1 MAMNNRVLSIEIGNS
16 FTKICEMDYKVKKP
30 KVYKV
35 LTVETP
41 EGIVVDGMLQ
51 PTQEYADRMVNALGT
66 NGIRTKKVIFTIS
79 STRVASRE
87 VQIPNVKASK
97 IEALVKTNANEYFP
111 VDLTQYEIGHYLAG
125 GLTENGKLR
134 VMALAV
140 PKALL
145 DSYYQLAQMCSWEV
159 ECFDYSSNSL
169 YQILR
174 DEKSEKVT
182 MVIKIDENS
191 TIVTVLS
198 AGKVLLQR
206 TVAYGVQDAID
217 TMIASGAY
225 AVNDPMSAVERFQK
239 KTCLN
244 RVLHPGDKVWEENAG
259 RWEDEDAGNVE
270 VTEARQKITASLEPL
285 IVGVSRVIDFY
296 DSRNSENPIEKSYVT
311 GLGGSFSGMSKLFTN
326 CLERK
331 VHTLSEMDDKIG
343 MSKAIRSTR
352 PAAYISCLGAVL
364 APVGLIDK
372 STQKSKGLT
381 VVSGTNYTFVS
392 VAVLVLG
399 VILSIAMAATSV
411 TRYLG
416 NVAQNVYLQNRV
428 QELQPAQAVYNDYL
442 AAEAQYDKYTYL
454 YAYTQTPNENLV
466 EFINELEQILPD
478 SFYTN
483 SFSSDQT
490 GISMSVTVEGK
501 AAAARTILNIRN
513 MQSIDDV
520 EISNITDSKDETGTS
535 IVTFSITGSYKV
547 LGVILSIAMAA
558 TSVTRYLG
566 NVAQNVYLQNRVQE
580 LQPAQAVYNDY
591 LAAEAQYDKY
601 TYLYA
606 YTQTPN
612 ENLVEF
618 INELEQILPDSF
630 YTNSFSSDQTGI
642 SMSVT
647 VEGKAAAART
657 ILNIRNMQSIDDVE
671 ISNITDSKD
680 ETGTSIVTFSIT
692 GSYKELTDETEES
705 GEAQADT
712 QTAQ

>member
-1 MAMNNRVLSIEIGNS
+1 MNNRVLSIEIGNS

-51 PTQEYADRMVNALGT
+51 PTQEYADHLVNALGT
-66 NGIRTKKVIFTIS
+66 NGIRTKKVLFTIS

-97 IEALVKTNANEYFP
+97 IEALVKTNASDYFP

-125 GLTENGKLR
+125 GLAENGKLR

-145 DSYYQLAQMCSWEV
+145 NSYYQLAQMCGWEV

-372 STQKSKGLT
+372 SQQKAKGMT

-416 NVAQNVYLQNRV
+416 NVAQNAVLQARV
-428 QELQPAQAVYNDYL
+428 EELQPARAVYNEYL
-442 AAEAQYDKYTYL
+442 TAAAQYDKYKYL
-454 YAYTQTPNENLV
+454 YEYTENPNENLV
-466 EFINELEQILPD
+466 DFINELEQILPS

-483 SFSSDQT
+483 SFSSDLD

-501 AAAARTILNIRN
+501 EAAARTILNIRN
-513 MQSIDDV
+513 MKSISDV
-520 EISNITDSKDETGTS
+520 QISNITDSKNELGES
-535 IVTFSITGSYKV
+535 AVTFSITG
-547 LGVILSIAMAA
+547 
-558 TSVTRYLG
+558 
-566 NVAQNVYLQNRVQE
+566 
-580 LQPAQAVYNDY
+580 
-591 LAAEAQYDKY
+591 
-601 TYLYA
+601 TYA
-606 YTQTPN
+606 D
-612 ENLVEF
+612 
-618 INELEQILPDSF
+618 IH
-630 YTNSFSSDQTGI
+630 
-642 SMSVT
+642 
-647 VEGKAAAART
+647 A
-657 ILNIRNMQSIDDVE
+657 
-671 ISNITDSKD
+671 
-680 ETGTSIVTFSIT
+680 
-692 GSYKELTDETEES
+692 ETEET
-705 GEAQADT
+705 EAAGDT
-712 QTAQ
+712 AGTTAQ

>member
-16 FTKICEMDYKVKKP
+16 FTKICEIDYKVKKP

-41 EGIVVDGMLQ
+41 EGVVVDGMLQ
-51 PTQEYADRMVNALGT
+51 PTQEYADHLVNALGT

-97 IEALVKTNANEYFP
+97 IEALVKTNANDYFP

-125 GLTENGKLR
+125 GLTEEGKLR

-145 DSYYQLAQMCSWEV
+145 NSYYQLAQMCGWEV

-182 MVIKIDENS
+182 MMIKIDENN

-206 TVAYGVQDAID
+206 TVAYGVQDAIE

-244 RVLHPGDKVWEENAG
+244 RVLHQGDKLWEENAG
-259 RWEDEDAGNVE
+259 RWEDEDAGNAE
-270 VTEARQKITASLEPL
+270 VTAARQKITSSLEPL

-296 DSRNSENPIEKSYVT
+296 DSRNSNTPIERTYVT

-331 VHTLSEMDDKIG
+331 VHTLSDMEDKIG

-372 STQKSKGLT
+372 STQKAKGLT

-399 VILSIAMAATSV
+399 VILSIAMAVTSL
-411 TRYLG
+411 TRYFG
-416 NVAQNVYLQNRV
+416 TVAENVALQARV
-428 QELQPAQAVYNDYL
+428 EELQPAQTVYNEYL
-442 AAEAQYDKYTYL
+442 STAAQYDKYKYL
-454 YAYTQTPNENLV
+454 YEYTENPNENLV

-478 SFYTN
+478 SFYTD

-490 GISMSVTVEGK
+490 GISMTVNVEGK

-513 MQSIDDV
+513 MESIEDV
-520 EISNITDSKDETGTS
+520 QISNITDNQDEMGGSWVMFSMTGT
-535 IVTFSITGSYKV
+535 YRE
-547 LGVILSIAMAA
+547 LS
-558 TSVTRYLG
+558 
-566 NVAQNVYLQNRVQE
+566 
-580 LQPAQAVYNDY
+580 
-591 LAAEAQYDKY
+591 
-601 TYLYA
+601 
-606 YTQTPN
+606 
-612 ENLVEF
+612 
-618 INELEQILPDSF
+618 
-630 YTNSFSSDQTGI
+630 
-642 SMSVT
+642 
-647 VEGKAAAART
+647 
-657 ILNIRNMQSIDDVE
+657 
-671 ISNITDSKD
+671 
-680 ETGTSIVTFSIT
+680 
-692 GSYKELTDETEES
+692 DETEET
-705 GEAQADT
+705 GETVEST
-712 QTAQ
+712 QSVQ

>member
-16 FTKICEMDYKVKKP
+16 FTKICEIDYKVKKP

-41 EGIVVDGMLQ
+41 EGVVVDGMLQ
-51 PTQEYADRMVNALGT
+51 PTQEYADHLVNALGT
-66 NGIRTKKVIFTIS
+66 NGIRTRKVIFTIS

-87 VQIPNVKASK
+87 VQIPNVKANK
-97 IEALVKTNANEYFP
+97 IEALVKTNANDYFP

-125 GLTENGKLR
+125 GLTEEGKLR

-145 DSYYQLAQMCSWEV
+145 NSYYQLAQMCGWEV

-182 MVIKIDENS
+182 MMIKIDENS

-206 TVAYGVQDAID
+206 TVAYGVQDAIE

-244 RVLHPGDKVWEENAG
+244 RVLHQGDKLWEENAG

-270 VTEARQKITASLEPL
+270 VTAARQKITASLEPL

-296 DSRNSENPIEKSYVT
+296 DSRNGDTPIERTYVT

-331 VHTLSEMDDKIG
+331 VHTLSDMDDKIG

-372 STQKSKGLT
+372 SQQKTKGMT

-399 VILSIAMAATSV
+399 VILSIAMAVTSL
-411 TRYLG
+411 TRYFG
-416 NVAQNVYLQNRV
+416 TVAENVALQARV
-428 QELQPAQAVYNDYL
+428 EELQPAQAVYNDYL
-442 AAEAQYDKYTYL
+442 ATAAQYDKYQYL
-454 YAYTQTPNENLV
+454 YEYTENPNENLV
-466 EFINELEQILPD
+466 EFINELEQILPS
-478 SFYTN
+478 SFWTN
-483 SFSSDQT
+483 SFSSDME

-513 MQSIDDV
+513 MESIEDV
-520 EISNITDSKDETGTS
+520 QISNITDAQNELGESA
-535 IVTFSITGSYKV
+535 VTFSITGTYADIHADSEEAENT
-547 LGVILSIAMAA
+547 GDAA
-558 TSVTRYLG
+558 
-566 NVAQNVYLQNRVQE
+566 
-580 LQPAQAVYNDY
+580 
-591 LAAEAQYDKY
+591 
-601 TYLYA
+601 
-606 YTQTPN
+606 
-612 ENLVEF
+612 
-618 INELEQILPDSF
+618 
-630 YTNSFSSDQTGI
+630 
-642 SMSVT
+642 
-647 VEGKAAAART
+647 
-657 ILNIRNMQSIDDVE
+657 
-671 ISNITDSKD
+671 
-680 ETGTSIVTFSIT
+680 GT
-692 GSYKELTDETEES
+692 
-705 GEAQADT
+705 
-712 QTAQ
+712 TAQ

>member
-1 MAMNNRVLSIEIGNS
+1 MNNRVLSIEIGNS
-16 FTKICEMDYKVKKP
+16 FTKICEIDYKVKKP

-41 EGIVVDGMLQ
+41 EGVVVDGMLQ
-51 PTQEYADRMVNALGT
+51 PTQEYADHLVNALGT
-66 NGIRTKKVIFTIS
+66 NGIRTKRVIFTIS

-87 VQIPNVKASK
+87 VQIPNVKANK
-97 IEALVKTNANEYFP
+97 IEALVKTNANDYFP
-111 VDLTQYEIGHYLAG
+111 VDLTQYVIGHYLAG
-125 GLTENGKLR
+125 GLTEEGKLR

-145 DSYYQLAQMCSWEV
+145 NSYYQLAQMCGWEV

-182 MVIKIDENS
+182 MMIKIDENS

-206 TVAYGVQDAID
+206 TVAYGVQDAIE

-244 RVLHPGDKVWEENAG
+244 RVLHPGDKLWEENAG
-259 RWEDEDAGNVE
+259 RWEDEDAGNAE
-270 VTEARQKITASLEPL
+270 VTAARQKITSSLEPL

-296 DSRNSENPIEKSYVT
+296 DSRNSDTPIERTYVT

-331 VHTLSEMDDKIG
+331 VHTLSDMDDKIG

-372 STQKSKGLT
+372 STQKAKGLT

-399 VILSIAMAATSV
+399 VILSIAMAVTSM
-411 TRYLG
+411 TRYFG
-416 NVAQNVYLQNRV
+416 TVAENVALQARV
-428 QELQPAQAVYNDYL
+428 EELQPAQTVYNEYL
-442 AAEAQYDKYTYL
+442 STAAQYDKYEYL
-454 YAYTQTPNENLV
+454 YAYTETPNENLV

-478 SFYTN
+478 SFWTN

-490 GISMSVTVEGK
+490 GISMSVTVGGK

-513 MQSIDDV
+513 MQSIEDV
-520 EISNITDSKDETGTS
+520 QISGITDTKDEAGNST
-535 IVTFSITGSYKV
+535 VTFSITGTYK
-547 LGVILSIAMAA
+547 A
-558 TSVTRYLG
+558 
-566 NVAQNVYLQNRVQE
+566 
-580 LQPAQAVYNDY
+580 
-591 LAAEAQYDKY
+591 
-601 TYLYA
+601 
-606 YTQTPN
+606 
-612 ENLVEF
+612 
-618 INELEQILPDSF
+618 
-630 YTNSFSSDQTGI
+630 
-642 SMSVT
+642 
-647 VEGKAAAART
+647 
-657 ILNIRNMQSIDDVE
+657 
-671 ISNITDSKD
+671 
-680 ETGTSIVTFSIT
+680 
-692 GSYKELTDETEES
+692 LTDESAEQT
-705 GEAQADT
+705 DT
-712 QTAQ
+712 LTVQ

>member
-1 MAMNNRVLSIEIGNS
+1 MNNRVLSIEIGNS
-16 FTKICEMDYKVKKP
+16 FTKICEIDYKVKKP

-41 EGIVVDGMLQ
+41 EGVVVDGMLQ
-51 PTQEYADRMVNALGT
+51 PTQEYADHLVNALGT
-66 NGIRTKKVIFTIS
+66 NGIRTKRVIFTIS

-97 IEALVKTNANEYFP
+97 IEALVKTNANDYFP

-125 GLTENGKLR
+125 GLTEDGKLR

-145 DSYYQLAQMCSWEV
+145 NSYYQLAQMCGWEV

-182 MVIKIDENS
+182 MMIKIDENN

-206 TVAYGVQDAID
+206 TVAYGVQDAIE

-244 RVLHPGDKVWEENAG
+244 RVLHKGDKLWEENAG

-270 VTEARQKITASLEPL
+270 VTEARQKITSTLEPL

-296 DSRNSENPIEKSYVT
+296 DSRNGNTPIERTYVT

-331 VHTLSEMDDKIG
+331 VHTLSDMEDKIG

-372 STQKSKGLT
+372 NQQKAKGMT

-399 VILSIAMAATSV
+399 VILSIAMAVTSL
-411 TRYLG
+411 TRYFG
-416 NVAQNVYLQNRV
+416 TVAENVALQARV
-428 QELQPAQAVYNDYL
+428 EELQPAQAVYNEYL
-442 AAEAQYDKYTYL
+442 SAAAQYDKYKYL
-454 YAYTQTPNENLV
+454 YEYTENPNENLV

-478 SFYTN
+478 SFYTD

-490 GISMSVTVEGK
+490 GISMTVNVEGK

-513 MQSIDDV
+513 MESIEDV
-520 EISNITDSKDETGTS
+520 QISNITDNQDEMGGSWVMFSMTGT
-535 IVTFSITGSYKV
+535 YRE
-547 LGVILSIAMAA
+547 LS
-558 TSVTRYLG
+558 
-566 NVAQNVYLQNRVQE
+566 
-580 LQPAQAVYNDY
+580 
-591 LAAEAQYDKY
+591 
-601 TYLYA
+601 
-606 YTQTPN
+606 
-612 ENLVEF
+612 
-618 INELEQILPDSF
+618 
-630 YTNSFSSDQTGI
+630 
-642 SMSVT
+642 
-647 VEGKAAAART
+647 
-657 ILNIRNMQSIDDVE
+657 
-671 ISNITDSKD
+671 
-680 ETGTSIVTFSIT
+680 
-692 GSYKELTDETEES
+692 DETEET
-705 GEAQADT
+705 GETVEST
-712 QTAQ
+712 QSVQ

>member
-16 FTKICEMDYKVKKP
+16 FTKICEIDYKVKKP

-41 EGIVVDGMLQ
+41 EGVVVDGMLQ
-51 PTQEYADRMVNALGT
+51 PTQEYADHLVNALGT
-66 NGIRTKKVIFTIS
+66 NGIRTKRVIFTIS

-97 IEALVKTNANEYFP
+97 IEALVKTNANDYFP

-125 GLTENGKLR
+125 GLTEEGKLR

-145 DSYYQLAQMCSWEV
+145 DSYYQLAQMCGWEV

-182 MVIKIDENS
+182 MMIKIDENS

-206 TVAYGVQDAID
+206 TVAYGVQDAIE

-244 RVLHPGDKVWEENAG
+244 RVLHQGDKLWEENAG

-270 VTEARQKITASLEPL
+270 VTAARQKITSSLEPL
-285 IVGVSRVIDFY
+285 IFGVSRVIDFY
-296 DSRNSENPIEKSYVT
+296 DSRNSDTPIERTYVT

-372 STQKSKGLT
+372 STQKAKGLT

-392 VAVLVLG
+392 VAILVLG
-399 VILSIAMAATSV
+399 VILSIAMAVTSL
-411 TRYLG
+411 TRYFG
-416 NVAQNVYLQNRV
+416 TVAENVALQARV
-428 QELQPAQAVYNDYL
+428 EELQPAQTVYNEYL
-442 AAEAQYDKYTYL
+442 SAAAQYDKYKYL
-454 YAYTQTPNENLV
+454 YEYTENPNENLV

-478 SFYTN
+478 SFYTD

-490 GISMSVTVEGK
+490 GISMTVNVEGK

-513 MQSIDDV
+513 MESIEDV
-520 EISNITDSKDETGTS
+520 QISNITDNQDEMGGSWVMFSMTGT
-535 IVTFSITGSYKV
+535 Y
-547 LGVILSIAMAA
+547 
-558 TSVTRYLG
+558 R
-566 NVAQNVYLQNRVQE
+566 
-580 LQPAQAVYNDY
+580 
-591 LAAEAQYDKY
+591 
-601 TYLYA
+601 
-606 YTQTPN
+606 
-612 ENLVEF
+612 
-618 INELEQILPDSF
+618 
-630 YTNSFSSDQTGI
+630 
-642 SMSVT
+642 
-647 VEGKAAAART
+647 
-657 ILNIRNMQSIDDVE
+657 
-671 ISNITDSKD
+671 
-680 ETGTSIVTFSIT
+680 
-692 GSYKELTDETEES
+692 ELTDETEET
-705 GEAQADT
+705 GETVEST
-712 QTAQ
+712 QSVQ

>member
-1 MAMNNRVLSIEIGNS
+1 MNNRVLSIEISNS
-16 FTKICEMDYKVKKP
+16 FTKICEIDYKVKKP

-41 EGIVVDGMLQ
+41 EGVVVDGMLQ
-51 PTQEYADRMVNALGT
+51 PTQEYADHLVNALGT
-66 NGIRTKKVIFTIS
+66 NGIHTKRVIFTIS

-87 VQIPNVKASK
+87 VQIPNVKANK
-97 IEALVKTNANEYFP
+97 IEALVKTNANDYFP

-125 GLTENGKLR
+125 GLTEEGKLR

-145 DSYYQLAQMCSWEV
+145 NSYYQLAQMCGWEV

-182 MVIKIDENS
+182 MMIKIDENS

-206 TVAYGVQDAID
+206 TVAYGVQDAIE
-217 TMIASGAY
+217 TMIASGVY

-244 RVLHPGDKVWEENAG
+244 RVLHQGDKLWEENAG

-270 VTEARQKITASLEPL
+270 VTAARQKITSTLEPL
-285 IVGVSRVIDFY
+285 IVGVNRVIDFY
-296 DSRNSENPIEKSYVT
+296 DSRNSDTPIERTYVT

-331 VHTLSEMDDKIG
+331 VHTLSDMEDKIG

-372 STQKSKGLT
+372 SQQKAKGMT

-399 VILSIAMAATSV
+399 VILSIAMAVTSL
-411 TRYLG
+411 TRYFG
-416 NVAQNVYLQNRV
+416 TVAENVALQARV
-428 QELQPAQAVYNDYL
+428 EELQPAQTVYNEYL
-442 AAEAQYDKYTYL
+442 STAAQYDKYEYL
-454 YAYTQTPNENLV
+454 YAYTETPNENLV

-478 SFYTN
+478 SFWTN

-490 GISMSVTVEGK
+490 GISMSVTVGGK

-513 MQSIDDV
+513 MQSIEDV
-520 EISNITDSKDETGTS
+520 QISNITDTQNELGESA
-535 IVTFSITGSYKV
+535 VTFSITG
-547 LGVILSIAMAA
+547 
-558 TSVTRYLG
+558 
-566 NVAQNVYLQNRVQE
+566 
-580 LQPAQAVYNDY
+580 
-591 LAAEAQYDKY
+591 
-601 TYLYA
+601 TYA
-606 YTQTPN
+606 DIHADTEET
-612 ENLVEF
+612 E
-618 INELEQILPDSF
+618 S
-630 YTNSFSSDQTGI
+630 TGD
-642 SMSVT
+642 T
-647 VEGKAAAART
+647 
-657 ILNIRNMQSIDDVE
+657 
-671 ISNITDSKD
+671 
-680 ETGTSIVTFSIT
+680 TGT
-692 GSYKELTDETEES
+692 
-705 GEAQADT
+705 
-712 QTAQ
+712 TAQ

>member
-1 MAMNNRVLSIEIGNS
+1 MNNRVLSIEISNS
-16 FTKICEMDYKVKKP
+16 FTKICEIDYKVKKP

-41 EGIVVDGMLQ
+41 EGVVVDGMLQ
-51 PTQEYADRMVNALGT
+51 PTQEYADHLVNALGT
-66 NGIRTKKVIFTIS
+66 NGIHTKRVIFTIS

-87 VQIPNVKASK
+87 VQIPNVKANK
-97 IEALVKTNANEYFP
+97 IEALVKTNANDYFP

-125 GLTENGKLR
+125 GLTEEGKLR

-145 DSYYQLAQMCSWEV
+145 DSYYQLAQMCGWEV

-174 DEKSEKVT
+174 DEKTETVT
-182 MVIKIDENS
+182 MMIKIDENN

-206 TVAYGVQDAID
+206 TVAYGVQDAIE

-244 RVLHPGDKVWEENAG
+244 RVLHQGDKLWEENAG

-270 VTEARQKITASLEPL
+270 VTAARQKITSTLEPL
-285 IVGVSRVIDFY
+285 IVGVNRVIDFY
-296 DSRNSENPIEKSYVT
+296 DSRNSNTPIERTYVT

-331 VHTLSEMDDKIG
+331 VHTLSDMEDKIG

-372 STQKSKGLT
+372 SQQKAKGMT

-399 VILSIAMAATSV
+399 VILSIAMAVTSM
-411 TRYLG
+411 TRYFG
-416 NVAQNVYLQNRV
+416 TVAENVALQARV
-428 QELQPAQAVYNDYL
+428 EELQPAQTVYNEYL
-442 AAEAQYDKYTYL
+442 SAAAQYDKYKYL
-454 YAYTQTPNENLV
+454 YEYTENPNENLV

-478 SFYTN
+478 SFYTD

-490 GISMSVTVEGK
+490 GISMTVNVEGK

-513 MQSIDDV
+513 MESIEDV
-520 EISNITDSKDETGTS
+520 QISNITDNQDEMGGSWVMFSMTGT
-535 IVTFSITGSYKV
+535 YRE
-547 LGVILSIAMAA
+547 LS
-558 TSVTRYLG
+558 
-566 NVAQNVYLQNRVQE
+566 
-580 LQPAQAVYNDY
+580 
-591 LAAEAQYDKY
+591 
-601 TYLYA
+601 
-606 YTQTPN
+606 
-612 ENLVEF
+612 
-618 INELEQILPDSF
+618 
-630 YTNSFSSDQTGI
+630 
-642 SMSVT
+642 
-647 VEGKAAAART
+647 
-657 ILNIRNMQSIDDVE
+657 
-671 ISNITDSKD
+671 
-680 ETGTSIVTFSIT
+680 
-692 GSYKELTDETEES
+692 DETEET
-705 GEAQADT
+705 GETVEST
-712 QTAQ
+712 QSVQ

>member
-1 MAMNNRVLSIEIGNS
+1 MNNRVLSIEIGNS
-16 FTKICEMDYKVKKP
+16 FTKICEIDYKVKKP

-41 EGIVVDGMLQ
+41 EGVVVDGMLQ
-51 PTQEYADRMVNALGT
+51 PTQEYADHLVNALGT
-66 NGIRTKKVIFTIS
+66 NGIRTKRVIFTIS

-97 IEALVKTNANEYFP
+97 IEALVKTNANDYFP

-125 GLTENGKLR
+125 GLTEEGKLR

-145 DSYYQLAQMCSWEV
+145 DSYYQLAQMCGWEV

-174 DEKSEKVT
+174 DEKTETVT
-182 MVIKIDENS
+182 MMIKIDENS

-206 TVAYGVQDAID
+206 TVAYGVQDAVE

-244 RVLHPGDKVWEENAG
+244 RVLHQGDKLWEENAG

-270 VTEARQKITASLEPL
+270 VTAARQKITSSLEPL

-296 DSRNSENPIEKSYVT
+296 DSRNGDTPIERTYVT

-372 STQKSKGLT
+372 STQKAKGLT

-399 VILSIAMAATSV
+399 VILSIAMAVTSL
-411 TRYLG
+411 TRYFG
-416 NVAQNVYLQNRV
+416 TVAENVALQARV
-428 QELQPAQAVYNDYL
+428 EELQPAQAVYNEYL
-442 AAEAQYDKYTYL
+442 STAAQYDKYKYL
-454 YAYTQTPNENLV
+454 YEYTENPNENLV

-478 SFYTN
+478 SFYTD

-490 GISMSVTVEGK
+490 GISMTVNVEGK

-513 MQSIDDV
+513 MESIEDV
-520 EISNITDSKDETGTS
+520 QISNITDNQDEMGGSWVMFSMTGT
-535 IVTFSITGSYKV
+535 YRE
-547 LGVILSIAMAA
+547 LS
-558 TSVTRYLG
+558 
-566 NVAQNVYLQNRVQE
+566 
-580 LQPAQAVYNDY
+580 
-591 LAAEAQYDKY
+591 
-601 TYLYA
+601 
-606 YTQTPN
+606 
-612 ENLVEF
+612 
-618 INELEQILPDSF
+618 
-630 YTNSFSSDQTGI
+630 
-642 SMSVT
+642 
-647 VEGKAAAART
+647 
-657 ILNIRNMQSIDDVE
+657 
-671 ISNITDSKD
+671 
-680 ETGTSIVTFSIT
+680 
-692 GSYKELTDETEES
+692 DETEET
-705 GEAQADT
+705 GETVEST
-712 QTAQ
+712 QSVQ

>member
-1 MAMNNRVLSIEIGNS
+1 MNNRVLSIEIGNS
-16 FTKICEMDYKVKKP
+16 FTKICEIDYKVKKP

-41 EGIVVDGMLQ
+41 EGVVVDGMLQ
-51 PTQEYADRMVNALGT
+51 PTQEYADHLVNALGT
-66 NGIRTKKVIFTIS
+66 NGIRTKRVIFTIS

-87 VQIPNVKASK
+87 VQIPNVKANK
-97 IEALVKTNANEYFP
+97 IEALVKTNANDYFP

-125 GLTENGKLR
+125 GLTEEGKLR

-145 DSYYQLAQMCSWEV
+145 NSYYQLAQMCGWEV

-182 MVIKIDENS
+182 MMIKIDENS

-206 TVAYGVQDAID
+206 TVAYGVQDAIE

-244 RVLHPGDKVWEENAG
+244 RVLHQGDKLWEENAG

-270 VTEARQKITASLEPL
+270 VTAARQKITASLEPL

-296 DSRNSENPIEKSYVT
+296 DSRNGNTPIERTYVT

-331 VHTLSEMDDKIG
+331 VHTLSDMDDKIG

-372 STQKSKGLT
+372 SQQKAKGMT

-399 VILSIAMAATSV
+399 VILSIAMAVTSL
-411 TRYLG
+411 TRYFG
-416 NVAQNVYLQNRV
+416 TVAENVALQARV
-428 QELQPAQAVYNDYL
+428 EELQPAQTVYNEYL
-442 AAEAQYDKYTYL
+442 STAAQYDKYKYL
-454 YAYTQTPNENLV
+454 YEYTENPNENLV
-466 EFINELEQILPD
+466 EFINELEQILPS
-478 SFYTN
+478 SFWTN
-483 SFSSDQT
+483 SFSSDME

-513 MQSIDDV
+513 MESIEDV
-520 EISNITDSKDETGTS
+520 QISNITDTQNELGESA
-535 IVTFSITGSYKV
+535 VTFSITG
-547 LGVILSIAMAA
+547 
-558 TSVTRYLG
+558 
-566 NVAQNVYLQNRVQE
+566 
-580 LQPAQAVYNDY
+580 
-591 LAAEAQYDKY
+591 
-601 TYLYA
+601 TYA
-606 YTQTPN
+606 DIHADTEET
-612 ENLVEF
+612 E
-618 INELEQILPDSF
+618 S
-630 YTNSFSSDQTGI
+630 TGD
-642 SMSVT
+642 T
-647 VEGKAAAART
+647 
-657 ILNIRNMQSIDDVE
+657 
-671 ISNITDSKD
+671 
-680 ETGTSIVTFSIT
+680 TGT
-692 GSYKELTDETEES
+692 
-705 GEAQADT
+705 
-712 QTAQ
+712 TAQ

>member
-1 MAMNNRVLSIEIGNS
+1 MNNRVLSIEIGNS
-16 FTKICEMDYKVKKP
+16 FTKICEIDYKVKKP

-41 EGIVVDGMLQ
+41 EGVVVDGMLQ
-51 PTQEYADRMVNALGT
+51 PTQEYADHLVSALGT
-66 NGIRTKKVIFTIS
+66 NGIRTKRVIFTIS

-87 VQIPNVKASK
+87 VQIPNVKANK
-97 IEALVKTNANEYFP
+97 IEALVKTNANDYFP

-125 GLTENGKLR
+125 GLTEEGKLR

-145 DSYYQLAQMCSWEV
+145 DSYYQLAQMCGWEV

-182 MVIKIDENS
+182 MMIKIDENS

-206 TVAYGVQDAID
+206 TVAYGVQDAIE

-244 RVLHPGDKVWEENAG
+244 RVLHQGDKLWEENAG

-270 VTEARQKITASLEPL
+270 VTAARQKITSTLEPL
-285 IVGVSRVIDFY
+285 IVGVNRVIDFY
-296 DSRNSENPIEKSYVT
+296 DSRNSDTPIERTYVT

-331 VHTLSEMDDKIG
+331 VHTLSDMDDKIG

-372 STQKSKGLT
+372 SQQKAKGMT

-399 VILSIAMAATSV
+399 VILSIAMAVTSL
-411 TRYLG
+411 TRYFG
-416 NVAQNVYLQNRV
+416 TVAENVALQARV
-428 QELQPAQAVYNDYL
+428 EELQPAQAVYNDYL
-442 AAEAQYDKYTYL
+442 ATAAQYDKYQYL
-454 YAYTQTPNENLV
+454 YEYTENPNENLV
-466 EFINELEQILPD
+466 EFINELEQILPS
-478 SFYTN
+478 SFWTN
-483 SFSSDQT
+483 SFSSDME

-513 MQSIDDV
+513 MESIEDV
-520 EISNITDSKDETGTS
+520 QISNITDAQNELGESA
-535 IVTFSITGSYKV
+535 VTFSITGTYADIHADSEEAENT
-547 LGVILSIAMAA
+547 GDAA
-558 TSVTRYLG
+558 
-566 NVAQNVYLQNRVQE
+566 
-580 LQPAQAVYNDY
+580 
-591 LAAEAQYDKY
+591 
-601 TYLYA
+601 
-606 YTQTPN
+606 
-612 ENLVEF
+612 
-618 INELEQILPDSF
+618 
-630 YTNSFSSDQTGI
+630 
-642 SMSVT
+642 
-647 VEGKAAAART
+647 
-657 ILNIRNMQSIDDVE
+657 
-671 ISNITDSKD
+671 
-680 ETGTSIVTFSIT
+680 GT
-692 GSYKELTDETEES
+692 
-705 GEAQADT
+705 
-712 QTAQ
+712 TAQ

>member
-16 FTKICEMDYKVKKP
+16 FTKICEIDYKVKKP

-41 EGIVVDGMLQ
+41 EGVVVDGMLQ
-51 PTQEYADRMVNALGT
+51 PTQEYADHLVNALGT
-66 NGIRTKKVIFTIS
+66 NGIRTKRVIFTIS

-97 IEALVKTNANEYFP
+97 IEALVKTNANDYFP

-125 GLTENGKLR
+125 GLTEEGKLR

-145 DSYYQLAQMCSWEV
+145 DSYYQLAQMCGWEV

-182 MVIKIDENS
+182 MMIKIDENS

-206 TVAYGVQDAID
+206 TVAYGVQDAIE

-244 RVLHPGDKVWEENAG
+244 RVLHQGDKLWEENAG

-270 VTEARQKITASLEPL
+270 VTAARQKITSSLEPL

-296 DSRNSENPIEKSYVT
+296 DSRNSDTPIERTYVT

-331 VHTLSEMDDKIG
+331 VHTLSDMEDKIG

-372 STQKSKGLT
+372 SQQKAKGMT

-399 VILSIAMAATSV
+399 VILSIAMAVTSL
-411 TRYLG
+411 TRYFG
-416 NVAQNVYLQNRV
+416 TVAENVALQARV
-428 QELQPAQAVYNDYL
+428 EELQPAQTVYNEYL
-442 AAEAQYDKYTYL
+442 STAAQYDKYKYL
-454 YAYTQTPNENLV
+454 YEYTENPNENLV

-478 SFYTN
+478 SFYTD

-490 GISMSVTVEGK
+490 GISMTVNVEGK

-513 MQSIDDV
+513 MESIEDV
-520 EISNITDSKDETGTS
+520 QISNITDNQDEMGGSWVMFSMTGT
-535 IVTFSITGSYKV
+535 YRE
-547 LGVILSIAMAA
+547 LS
-558 TSVTRYLG
+558 
-566 NVAQNVYLQNRVQE
+566 
-580 LQPAQAVYNDY
+580 
-591 LAAEAQYDKY
+591 
-601 TYLYA
+601 
-606 YTQTPN
+606 
-612 ENLVEF
+612 
-618 INELEQILPDSF
+618 
-630 YTNSFSSDQTGI
+630 
-642 SMSVT
+642 
-647 VEGKAAAART
+647 
-657 ILNIRNMQSIDDVE
+657 
-671 ISNITDSKD
+671 
-680 ETGTSIVTFSIT
+680 
-692 GSYKELTDETEES
+692 DETEET
-705 GEAQADT
+705 GETVEST
-712 QTAQ
+712 QSVQ

>member
-1 MAMNNRVLSIEIGNS
+1 MNNRVLSIEIGNS
-16 FTKICEMDYKVKKP
+16 FTKICEIDYKVKKP

-41 EGIVVDGMLQ
+41 EGVVVDGMLQ
-51 PTQEYADRMVNALGT
+51 PTQEYADHLVNALGT
-66 NGIRTKKVIFTIS
+66 NGIRTRKVIFTIS

-87 VQIPNVKASK
+87 VQIPNVKANK
-97 IEALVKTNANEYFP
+97 IEALVKTNANDYFP
-111 VDLTQYEIGHYLAG
+111 VDLTKYEIGHYLAG
-125 GLTENGKLR
+125 GLTEDGKLR

-145 DSYYQLAQMCSWEV
+145 NSYYQLAQMCGWEV

-174 DEKSEKVT
+174 DEKTETVT
-182 MVIKIDENS
+182 MMIKIDENS

-206 TVAYGVQDAID
+206 TVAYGVQDAIE

-244 RVLHPGDKVWEENAG
+244 RVLHQGDKLWEENAG

-270 VTEARQKITASLEPL
+270 VTAARQKITSSLETL

-296 DSRNSENPIEKSYVT
+296 DSRNGDNPIQKTFVT

-331 VHTLSEMDDKIG
+331 VHTLSDMEDKIG

-372 STQKSKGLT
+372 SQQKTKGMT

-399 VILSIAMAATSV
+399 VILSIAMAVTSL
-411 TRYLG
+411 TRYFG
-416 NVAQNVYLQNRV
+416 TVAENVALQARV
-428 QELQPAQAVYNDYL
+428 EELQPAQAVYNDYL
-442 AAEAQYDKYTYL
+442 ATAAQYDKYQYL
-454 YAYTQTPNENLV
+454 YEYTENPNENLV
-466 EFINELEQILPD
+466 EFINELEQILPS
-478 SFYTN
+478 SFWTN
-483 SFSSDQT
+483 SFSSDME

-513 MQSIDDV
+513 MESIEDV
-520 EISNITDSKDETGTS
+520 QISNITDAQNELGESA
-535 IVTFSITGSYKV
+535 VTFSITGTYADIHADSEEAENT
-547 LGVILSIAMAA
+547 GDAA
-558 TSVTRYLG
+558 
-566 NVAQNVYLQNRVQE
+566 
-580 LQPAQAVYNDY
+580 
-591 LAAEAQYDKY
+591 
-601 TYLYA
+601 
-606 YTQTPN
+606 
-612 ENLVEF
+612 
-618 INELEQILPDSF
+618 
-630 YTNSFSSDQTGI
+630 
-642 SMSVT
+642 
-647 VEGKAAAART
+647 
-657 ILNIRNMQSIDDVE
+657 
-671 ISNITDSKD
+671 
-680 ETGTSIVTFSIT
+680 GT
-692 GSYKELTDETEES
+692 
-705 GEAQADT
+705 
-712 QTAQ
+712 TAQ

>member
-1 MAMNNRVLSIEIGNS
+1 MNNRVLSIEIGNS
-16 FTKICEMDYKVKKP
+16 FTKICEIDYKVKKP

-35 LTVETP
+35 LTVETQ

-51 PTQEYADRMVNALGT
+51 PTQEYADHLVNALGT
-66 NGIRTKKVIFTIS
+66 NGIHTKRVIFTIS

-97 IEALVKTNANEYFP
+97 IEALVKTNANDYFP

-125 GLTENGKLR
+125 GLTEEGKLR

-145 DSYYQLAQMCSWEV
+145 NSYYQLAQMCGWEV

-182 MVIKIDENS
+182 MMIKIDENS

-206 TVAYGVQDAID
+206 TVAYGVQDAIE

-225 AVNDPMSAVERFQK
+225 AVSDPMSAVERFQK

-244 RVLHPGDKVWEENAG
+244 RVLHPGDKLWEENAG

-270 VTEARQKITASLEPL
+270 VTAARQKITSTLEPL
-285 IVGVSRVIDFY
+285 IVGVNRVIDFY
-296 DSRNSENPIEKSYVT
+296 DSRNGDTPIERTYVT

-331 VHTLSEMDDKIG
+331 VHTLSDMEDKIG

-372 STQKSKGLT
+372 NQQKAKGMT

-399 VILSIAMAATSV
+399 VILSIAMAVTSL
-411 TRYLG
+411 TRYFG
-416 NVAQNVYLQNRV
+416 TVAENVALQARV
-428 QELQPAQAVYNDYL
+428 EELQPAQAVYNEYL
-442 AAEAQYDKYTYL
+442 SAAAQYDKYKYL
-454 YAYTQTPNENLV
+454 YEYTENPNENLV
-466 EFINELEQILPD
+466 EFINELEQILPS
-478 SFYTN
+478 SFWTN

-501 AAAARTILNIRN
+501 AAAAKTILNIRN
-513 MQSIDDV
+513 MESIEDV
-520 EISNITDSKDETGTS
+520 QISGITDSKDEAGKST
-535 IVTFSITGSYKV
+535 VTFSITGTYK
-547 LGVILSIAMAA
+547 A
-558 TSVTRYLG
+558 
-566 NVAQNVYLQNRVQE
+566 
-580 LQPAQAVYNDY
+580 
-591 LAAEAQYDKY
+591 
-601 TYLYA
+601 
-606 YTQTPN
+606 
-612 ENLVEF
+612 
-618 INELEQILPDSF
+618 
-630 YTNSFSSDQTGI
+630 
-642 SMSVT
+642 
-647 VEGKAAAART
+647 
-657 ILNIRNMQSIDDVE
+657 
-671 ISNITDSKD
+671 
-680 ETGTSIVTFSIT
+680 
-692 GSYKELTDETEES
+692 LTDESAEQT
-705 GEAQADT
+705 DT
-712 QTAQ
+712 LTVQ

>member
-1 MAMNNRVLSIEIGNS
+1 MNNRVLSIEIGNS
-16 FTKICEMDYKVKKP
+16 FTKICEIDYKVKKP

-41 EGIVVDGMLQ
+41 EGVVVDGMLQ
-51 PTQEYADRMVNALGT
+51 PTQEYADHLVNALGT
-66 NGIRTKKVIFTIS
+66 NGIRTKRVIFTIS

-97 IEALVKTNANEYFP
+97 IEALVKTNANDYFP

-125 GLTENGKLR
+125 GLTEEGKLR

-145 DSYYQLAQMCSWEV
+145 DSYYQLAQMCGWEV

-182 MVIKIDENS
+182 MMIKIDENS

-206 TVAYGVQDAID
+206 TVAYGVQDAIE

-244 RVLHPGDKVWEENAG
+244 RVLHQGDKLWEENAG

-270 VTEARQKITASLEPL
+270 VTAARQKITASLEPL

-296 DSRNSENPIEKSYVT
+296 DSRNGDTPIERTYVT

-331 VHTLSEMDDKIG
+331 VHTLSDMDDKIG

-372 STQKSKGLT
+372 SQQKAKGMT

-399 VILSIAMAATSV
+399 VILSIAMAVTSL
-411 TRYLG
+411 TRYFG
-416 NVAQNVYLQNRV
+416 TVAENVALQARV
-428 QELQPAQAVYNDYL
+428 EELQPAQTVYNEYL
-442 AAEAQYDKYTYL
+442 STAAQYDKYKYL
-454 YAYTQTPNENLV
+454 YEYTENPNENLV
-466 EFINELEQILPD
+466 EFINELEQILPS
-478 SFYTN
+478 SFWTN
-483 SFSSDQT
+483 SFSSDME

-513 MQSIDDV
+513 MESIEDV
-520 EISNITDSKDETGTS
+520 QISNITDTQNELGESA
-535 IVTFSITGSYKV
+535 VTFSITG
-547 LGVILSIAMAA
+547 
-558 TSVTRYLG
+558 
-566 NVAQNVYLQNRVQE
+566 
-580 LQPAQAVYNDY
+580 
-591 LAAEAQYDKY
+591 
-601 TYLYA
+601 TYA
-606 YTQTPN
+606 DIHADTEET
-612 ENLVEF
+612 E
-618 INELEQILPDSF
+618 S
-630 YTNSFSSDQTGI
+630 TGD
-642 SMSVT
+642 T
-647 VEGKAAAART
+647 
-657 ILNIRNMQSIDDVE
+657 
-671 ISNITDSKD
+671 
-680 ETGTSIVTFSIT
+680 TGT
-692 GSYKELTDETEES
+692 
-705 GEAQADT
+705 
-712 QTAQ
+712 TAQ

>member
-1 MAMNNRVLSIEIGNS
+1 MNNRVLSIEIGNS
-16 FTKICEMDYKVKKP
+16 FTKICEIDYKVKKP

-41 EGIVVDGMLQ
+41 EGVVVDGMLQ
-51 PTQEYADRMVNALGT
+51 PTQEYADHLVNALGT
-66 NGIRTKKVIFTIS
+66 NGIHTKRVIFTIS

-87 VQIPNVKASK
+87 VQIPNVKANK
-97 IEALVKTNANEYFP
+97 IEALVKTNANDYFP

-125 GLTENGKLR
+125 GLTEEGKLR

-145 DSYYQLAQMCSWEV
+145 DSYYQLAQMCGWEV

-182 MVIKIDENS
+182 MMIKIDENS

-206 TVAYGVQDAID
+206 TVAYGVQDAIE

-244 RVLHPGDKVWEENAG
+244 RVLHQGDKLWEENAG

-270 VTEARQKITASLEPL
+270 VTAARQKITSTLEPL
-285 IVGVSRVIDFY
+285 IVGVNRVIDFY
-296 DSRNSENPIEKSYVT
+296 DSRNSDTPIERTYVT

-331 VHTLSEMDDKIG
+331 VHTLSDMEDKIG

-372 STQKSKGLT
+372 SQQKAKGMT

-399 VILSIAMAATSV
+399 VILSIAMAVTSL
-411 TRYLG
+411 TRYFG
-416 NVAQNVYLQNRV
+416 TVAENVALQARV
-428 QELQPAQAVYNDYL
+428 EELQPAQAVYNDYL
-442 AAEAQYDKYTYL
+442 ATAAQYDKYQYL
-454 YAYTQTPNENLV
+454 YEYTENPNENLV
-466 EFINELEQILPD
+466 EFINELEQILPS
-478 SFYTN
+478 SFWTN
-483 SFSSDQT
+483 SFSSDQE
-490 GISMSVTVEGK
+490 GISMSVTVTGK
-501 AAAARTILNIRN
+501 EAAARTILNIRN
-513 MQSIDDV
+513 MQSIEDV
-520 EISNITDSKDETGTS
+520 QISNITDTQNELGESA
-535 IVTFSITGSYKV
+535 VTFSITGTYADIHADSEEAENT
-547 LGVILSIAMAA
+547 GDAA
-558 TSVTRYLG
+558 
-566 NVAQNVYLQNRVQE
+566 
-580 LQPAQAVYNDY
+580 
-591 LAAEAQYDKY
+591 
-601 TYLYA
+601 
-606 YTQTPN
+606 
-612 ENLVEF
+612 
-618 INELEQILPDSF
+618 
-630 YTNSFSSDQTGI
+630 
-642 SMSVT
+642 
-647 VEGKAAAART
+647 
-657 ILNIRNMQSIDDVE
+657 
-671 ISNITDSKD
+671 
-680 ETGTSIVTFSIT
+680 GT
-692 GSYKELTDETEES
+692 
-705 GEAQADT
+705 
-712 QTAQ
+712 TAQ

>member
-1 MAMNNRVLSIEIGNS
+1 MNNRVLSIEIGNS
-16 FTKICEMDYKVKKP
+16 FTKICEIDYKVKKP

-41 EGIVVDGMLQ
+41 EGVVVDGMLQ
-51 PTQEYADRMVNALGT
+51 PTQEYADHLVNALGT
-66 NGIRTKKVIFTIS
+66 NGIHTRRVIFTIS

-87 VQIPNVKASK
+87 VQIPNVKANK
-97 IEALVKTNANEYFP
+97 IEALVKTNANDYFP

-125 GLTENGKLR
+125 GLTEEGKLR

-145 DSYYQLAQMCSWEV
+145 DSYYQLAQMCGWEV

-182 MVIKIDENS
+182 MMIKIDENN

-206 TVAYGVQDAID
+206 TVAYGVQDAIE

-244 RVLHPGDKVWEENAG
+244 RVLHQGDKLWEENAG

-270 VTEARQKITASLEPL
+270 VTAARQKITSSLEPL

-296 DSRNSENPIEKSYVT
+296 DSRNSDTPIERTYVT

-372 STQKSKGLT
+372 STQKAKGLT

-399 VILSIAMAATSV
+399 VILSIAMAVTSL
-411 TRYLG
+411 TRYFG
-416 NVAQNVYLQNRV
+416 TVAENVALQARV
-428 QELQPAQAVYNDYL
+428 EELQPAQTVYNEYL
-442 AAEAQYDKYTYL
+442 SAAAQYDKYKYL
-454 YAYTQTPNENLV
+454 YEYTENPNENLV
-466 EFINELEQILPD
+466 EFINELEQILPS
-478 SFYTN
+478 SFWTN
-483 SFSSDQT
+483 SFSSDME

-513 MQSIDDV
+513 MESIEDV
-520 EISNITDSKDETGTS
+520 QISNITDTQNELGESA
-535 IVTFSITGSYKV
+535 VTFSITG
-547 LGVILSIAMAA
+547 
-558 TSVTRYLG
+558 
-566 NVAQNVYLQNRVQE
+566 
-580 LQPAQAVYNDY
+580 
-591 LAAEAQYDKY
+591 
-601 TYLYA
+601 TYA
-606 YTQTPN
+606 DIHADTEET
-612 ENLVEF
+612 E
-618 INELEQILPDSF
+618 S
-630 YTNSFSSDQTGI
+630 TGD
-642 SMSVT
+642 T
-647 VEGKAAAART
+647 
-657 ILNIRNMQSIDDVE
+657 
-671 ISNITDSKD
+671 
-680 ETGTSIVTFSIT
+680 TGT
-692 GSYKELTDETEES
+692 
-705 GEAQADT
+705 
-712 QTAQ
+712 TAQ

>member
-1 MAMNNRVLSIEIGNS
+1 MNNRVLSIEIGNS
-16 FTKICEMDYKVKKP
+16 FTKICEIDYKVKKP

-41 EGIVVDGMLQ
+41 EGVVVDGMLQ
-51 PTQEYADRMVNALGT
+51 PTQEYADHLVNALGT
-66 NGIRTKKVIFTIS
+66 NGIRTKRVIFTIS

-87 VQIPNVKASK
+87 VQIPNVKANK
-97 IEALVKTNANEYFP
+97 IEALVKTNANDYFP

-125 GLTENGKLR
+125 GLTEEGKLR

-145 DSYYQLAQMCSWEV
+145 DSYYQLAQMCGWEV

-174 DEKSEKVT
+174 DEKTETVT
-182 MVIKIDENS
+182 MMIKIDENS

-206 TVAYGVQDAID
+206 TVAYGVQDAIE

-244 RVLHPGDKVWEENAG
+244 RVLHQGDKVWEENAG

-270 VTEARQKITASLEPL
+270 VTAARQKITASLEPL

-296 DSRNSENPIEKSYVT
+296 DSRNGDTPIERTYVT

-331 VHTLSEMDDKIG
+331 VHTLSDMEDKIG

-372 STQKSKGLT
+372 SQQKTKGMT

-399 VILSIAMAATSV
+399 VILSIAMAVTSL
-411 TRYLG
+411 TRYFG
-416 NVAQNVYLQNRV
+416 TVAENVALQARV
-428 QELQPAQAVYNDYL
+428 EELQPAQTVYNEYL
-442 AAEAQYDKYTYL
+442 STAAQYDKYKYL
-454 YAYTQTPNENLV
+454 YEYTENPNENLV

-478 SFYTN
+478 SFYTD

-490 GISMSVTVEGK
+490 GISMTVNVEGK

-513 MQSIDDV
+513 MESIEDV
-520 EISNITDSKDETGTS
+520 QISNITDNQDEMGGSWVMFSMTGT
-535 IVTFSITGSYKV
+535 YRE
-547 LGVILSIAMAA
+547 LS
-558 TSVTRYLG
+558 
-566 NVAQNVYLQNRVQE
+566 
-580 LQPAQAVYNDY
+580 
-591 LAAEAQYDKY
+591 
-601 TYLYA
+601 
-606 YTQTPN
+606 
-612 ENLVEF
+612 
-618 INELEQILPDSF
+618 
-630 YTNSFSSDQTGI
+630 
-642 SMSVT
+642 
-647 VEGKAAAART
+647 
-657 ILNIRNMQSIDDVE
+657 
-671 ISNITDSKD
+671 
-680 ETGTSIVTFSIT
+680 
-692 GSYKELTDETEES
+692 DETEET
-705 GEAQADT
+705 GETVEST
-712 QTAQ
+712 QSVQ

>member
-1 MAMNNRVLSIEIGNS
+1 MNNRVLSIEIGNS
-16 FTKICEMDYKVKKP
+16 FTKICEIDYKVKKP

-41 EGIVVDGMLQ
+41 EGVVVDGMLQ
-51 PTQEYADRMVNALGT
+51 PTQEYADHLVNALGT
-66 NGIRTKKVIFTIS
+66 NGIRTKRVLFTIS

-87 VQIPNVKASK
+87 VQIPNVKANK
-97 IEALVKTNANEYFP
+97 IEALVKTNANDYFP

-125 GLTENGKLR
+125 GLTEEGKLR

-145 DSYYQLAQMCSWEV
+145 DSYYQLAQMCGWEV

-182 MVIKIDENS
+182 MMIKIDENS

-198 AGKVLLQR
+198 TGKVLLQR
-206 TVAYGVQDAID
+206 TVAYGVQDAIE
-217 TMIASGAY
+217 TMIASGVY

-244 RVLHPGDKVWEENAG
+244 RVLHQGDKLWEENAG

-270 VTEARQKITASLEPL
+270 VTAARQKITASLEPL

-296 DSRNSENPIEKSYVT
+296 DSRNSDTPIERTYVT

-372 STQKSKGLT
+372 STQKAKGLT

-392 VAVLVLG
+392 VAILVLG
-399 VILSIAMAATSV
+399 VILSIAMAVTSL
-411 TRYLG
+411 TRYFG
-416 NVAQNVYLQNRV
+416 TVAENVALQARV
-428 QELQPAQAVYNDYL
+428 EELQPAQTVYNEYL
-442 AAEAQYDKYTYL
+442 SAAAQYDKYKYL
-454 YAYTQTPNENLV
+454 YEYTENPNENLV

-478 SFYTN
+478 SFYTD

-490 GISMSVTVEGK
+490 GISMTVNVEGK

-513 MQSIDDV
+513 MESIEDV
-520 EISNITDSKDETGTS
+520 QISNITDNQDEMGGSWVMFSMTGT
-535 IVTFSITGSYKV
+535 YRE
-547 LGVILSIAMAA
+547 LS
-558 TSVTRYLG
+558 
-566 NVAQNVYLQNRVQE
+566 
-580 LQPAQAVYNDY
+580 
-591 LAAEAQYDKY
+591 
-601 TYLYA
+601 
-606 YTQTPN
+606 
-612 ENLVEF
+612 
-618 INELEQILPDSF
+618 
-630 YTNSFSSDQTGI
+630 
-642 SMSVT
+642 
-647 VEGKAAAART
+647 
-657 ILNIRNMQSIDDVE
+657 
-671 ISNITDSKD
+671 
-680 ETGTSIVTFSIT
+680 
-692 GSYKELTDETEES
+692 DETEET
-705 GEAQADT
+705 GETVEST
-712 QTAQ
+712 QSVQ

>member
-1 MAMNNRVLSIEIGNS
+1 MAMNNRVLSIEISNS
-16 FTKICEMDYKVKKP
+16 FTKICEIDYKVKKP

-41 EGIVVDGMLQ
+41 EGVVVDGMLQ
-51 PTQEYADRMVNALGT
+51 PTQEYADHLVNALGT
-66 NGIRTKKVIFTIS
+66 NGIHTKRVIFTIS

-87 VQIPNVKASK
+87 VQIPNVKANK
-97 IEALVKTNANEYFP
+97 IEALVKTNANDYFP

-125 GLTENGKLR
+125 GLTEEGKLR

-145 DSYYQLAQMCSWEV
+145 DSYYQLAQMCGWEV

-182 MVIKIDENS
+182 MMIKIDENN

-206 TVAYGVQDAID
+206 TVAYGVQDAIE

-244 RVLHPGDKVWEENAG
+244 RVLHQGDKLWEENAG

-270 VTEARQKITASLEPL
+270 VTAARQKITSSLEPL

-296 DSRNSENPIEKSYVT
+296 DSRNGDNPIQKTFVT

-331 VHTLSEMDDKIG
+331 VHTLSDMEDKIG

-372 STQKSKGLT
+372 SQQKAKGMT

-399 VILSIAMAATSV
+399 VILSIAMAVTSL
-411 TRYLG
+411 TRYFG
-416 NVAQNVYLQNRV
+416 TVAENVALQARFE
-428 QELQPAQAVYNDYL
+428 ELQPAQTVYNEYL
-442 AAEAQYDKYTYL
+442 SATAQYDKYKYL
-454 YAYTQTPNENLV
+454 YEYTENPNENLV
-466 EFINELEQILPD
+466 EFINELEQILPS
-478 SFYTN
+478 SFWTN

-513 MQSIDDV
+513 MESIEDV
-520 EISNITDSKDETGTS
+520 QISNITDAQNELGESA
-535 IVTFSITGSYKV
+535 VTFSITGTYADIHADSEEAENT
-547 LGVILSIAMAA
+547 GDAA
-558 TSVTRYLG
+558 
-566 NVAQNVYLQNRVQE
+566 
-580 LQPAQAVYNDY
+580 
-591 LAAEAQYDKY
+591 
-601 TYLYA
+601 
-606 YTQTPN
+606 
-612 ENLVEF
+612 
-618 INELEQILPDSF
+618 
-630 YTNSFSSDQTGI
+630 
-642 SMSVT
+642 
-647 VEGKAAAART
+647 
-657 ILNIRNMQSIDDVE
+657 
-671 ISNITDSKD
+671 
-680 ETGTSIVTFSIT
+680 GT
-692 GSYKELTDETEES
+692 
-705 GEAQADT
+705 
-712 QTAQ
+712 TAQ

>member
-16 FTKICEMDYKVKKP
+16 FTKICEIDYKVKKP

-41 EGIVVDGMLQ
+41 EGVVVDGMLQ
-51 PTQEYADRMVNALGT
+51 PTQEYADHLVNALGT
-66 NGIRTKKVIFTIS
+66 NGIHTRRVIFTIS

-87 VQIPNVKASK
+87 VQIPNVKANK
-97 IEALVKTNANEYFP
+97 IEALVKTNANDYFP

-125 GLTENGKLR
+125 GLTEEGKLR

-145 DSYYQLAQMCSWEV
+145 DSYYQLAQMCGWEV

-182 MVIKIDENS
+182 MMIKIDENS

-206 TVAYGVQDAID
+206 TVAYGVQDAIE

-244 RVLHPGDKVWEENAG
+244 RVLHQGDKLWEENAG

-270 VTEARQKITASLEPL
+270 VTAARQKITASLEPL

-296 DSRNSENPIEKSYVT
+296 DSRNSDTPIERTYVT

-331 VHTLSEMDDKIG
+331 VHTLSDMDDKIG

-372 STQKSKGLT
+372 STQKAKGLT

-392 VAVLVLG
+392 VAILVLG
-399 VILSIAMAATSV
+399 VILSIAMAVTSL
-411 TRYLG
+411 TRYFG
-416 NVAQNVYLQNRV
+416 TVAENVALQARV
-428 QELQPAQAVYNDYL
+428 EELQPAQTVYNEYL
-442 AAEAQYDKYTYL
+442 STAAQYDKYKYL
-454 YAYTQTPNENLV
+454 YEYTENPNENLV
-466 EFINELEQILPD
+466 EFINELEQILPS
-478 SFYTN
+478 SFWTN
-483 SFSSDQT
+483 SFSSDME

-513 MQSIDDV
+513 MESIEDV
-520 EISNITDSKDETGTS
+520 QISNITDTQNELGESA
-535 IVTFSITGSYKV
+535 VTFSITG
-547 LGVILSIAMAA
+547 
-558 TSVTRYLG
+558 
-566 NVAQNVYLQNRVQE
+566 
-580 LQPAQAVYNDY
+580 
-591 LAAEAQYDKY
+591 
-601 TYLYA
+601 TYA
-606 YTQTPN
+606 DIHADTEET
-612 ENLVEF
+612 E
-618 INELEQILPDSF
+618 S
-630 YTNSFSSDQTGI
+630 TGD
-642 SMSVT
+642 T
-647 VEGKAAAART
+647 
-657 ILNIRNMQSIDDVE
+657 
-671 ISNITDSKD
+671 
-680 ETGTSIVTFSIT
+680 TGT
-692 GSYKELTDETEES
+692 
-705 GEAQADT
+705 
-712 QTAQ
+712 TAQ

>member
-16 FTKICEMDYKVKKP
+16 FTKICEIDYKVKKP

-41 EGIVVDGMLQ
+41 EGVVVDGMLQ
-51 PTQEYADRMVNALGT
+51 PTQEYADHLVNALGT
-66 NGIRTKKVIFTIS
+66 NGIHTRRVIFTIS

-87 VQIPNVKASK
+87 VQIPNVKANK
-97 IEALVKTNANEYFP
+97 IEALVKTNANDYFP

-125 GLTENGKLR
+125 GLTEEGKLR

-145 DSYYQLAQMCSWEV
+145 DSYYQLAQMCGWEV

-182 MVIKIDENS
+182 MMIKIDENN

-206 TVAYGVQDAID
+206 TVAYGVQDAIE

-244 RVLHPGDKVWEENAG
+244 RVLHQGDKLWEENAG

-270 VTEARQKITASLEPL
+270 VTAARQKITSTLEPL
-285 IVGVSRVIDFY
+285 IVGVNRVIDFY
-296 DSRNSENPIEKSYVT
+296 DSRNSNTPIERTYVT

-331 VHTLSEMDDKIG
+331 VHTLSDMDDKIG

-372 STQKSKGLT
+372 STQKAKGLT

-399 VILSIAMAATSV
+399 VILSIAMAVTSL
-411 TRYLG
+411 TRYFG
-416 NVAQNVYLQNRV
+416 TVAENVALQARV
-428 QELQPAQAVYNDYL
+428 EELQPAQTVYNEYL
-442 AAEAQYDKYTYL
+442 STAAQYDKYKYL
-454 YAYTQTPNENLV
+454 YEYTENPNENLV

-478 SFYTN
+478 SFYTD

-490 GISMSVTVEGK
+490 GISMTVNVEGK

-513 MQSIDDV
+513 MESIEDV
-520 EISNITDSKDETGTS
+520 QISNITDNQDEMGGSWVMFSMTGT
-535 IVTFSITGSYKV
+535 YRE
-547 LGVILSIAMAA
+547 LS
-558 TSVTRYLG
+558 
-566 NVAQNVYLQNRVQE
+566 
-580 LQPAQAVYNDY
+580 
-591 LAAEAQYDKY
+591 
-601 TYLYA
+601 
-606 YTQTPN
+606 
-612 ENLVEF
+612 
-618 INELEQILPDSF
+618 
-630 YTNSFSSDQTGI
+630 
-642 SMSVT
+642 
-647 VEGKAAAART
+647 
-657 ILNIRNMQSIDDVE
+657 
-671 ISNITDSKD
+671 
-680 ETGTSIVTFSIT
+680 
-692 GSYKELTDETEES
+692 DETEET
-705 GEAQADT
+705 GETVEST
-712 QTAQ
+712 QSVQ

>member
-1 MAMNNRVLSIEIGNS
+1 MNNRVLSIEIGNS
-16 FTKICEMDYKVKKP
+16 FTKICEIDYKVKKP

-41 EGIVVDGMLQ
+41 EGVVVDGMLQ
-51 PTQEYADRMVNALGT
+51 PTQEYADHLVNALGT
-66 NGIRTKKVIFTIS
+66 NGIRTKRVIFTIS

-97 IEALVKTNANEYFP
+97 IEALVKTNANDYFP

-125 GLTENGKLR
+125 GLTEEGKLR

-145 DSYYQLAQMCSWEV
+145 NSYYQLAQMCGWEV

-182 MVIKIDENS
+182 MMIKIDENS

-206 TVAYGVQDAID
+206 TVAYGVQDAIE

-244 RVLHPGDKVWEENAG
+244 RVLHQGDKLWEENAG
-259 RWEDEDAGNVE
+259 RWEDEDAGNAE
-270 VTEARQKITASLEPL
+270 VTAARQKITSSLEPL

-296 DSRNSENPIEKSYVT
+296 DSRNSNTPIERTYVT

-331 VHTLSEMDDKIG
+331 VHTLSDMEDKIG

-372 STQKSKGLT
+372 STQKAKGLT

-399 VILSIAMAATSV
+399 VILSIAMAVTSL
-411 TRYLG
+411 TRYFG
-416 NVAQNVYLQNRV
+416 TVAENVTLQARV
-428 QELQPAQAVYNDYL
+428 EELQPAQTVYNEYL
-442 AAEAQYDKYTYL
+442 STAAQYDKYKYL
-454 YAYTQTPNENLV
+454 YEYTENPNENLV

-478 SFYTN
+478 SFYTD

-490 GISMSVTVEGK
+490 GISMTVNVEGK

-513 MQSIDDV
+513 MESIEDV
-520 EISNITDSKDETGTS
+520 QISNITDNQDEMGGSWVMFSMTGT
-535 IVTFSITGSYKV
+535 YRE
-547 LGVILSIAMAA
+547 LS
-558 TSVTRYLG
+558 
-566 NVAQNVYLQNRVQE
+566 
-580 LQPAQAVYNDY
+580 
-591 LAAEAQYDKY
+591 
-601 TYLYA
+601 
-606 YTQTPN
+606 
-612 ENLVEF
+612 
-618 INELEQILPDSF
+618 
-630 YTNSFSSDQTGI
+630 
-642 SMSVT
+642 
-647 VEGKAAAART
+647 
-657 ILNIRNMQSIDDVE
+657 
-671 ISNITDSKD
+671 
-680 ETGTSIVTFSIT
+680 
-692 GSYKELTDETEES
+692 DETEET
-705 GEAQADT
+705 GETVEST
-712 QTAQ
+712 QSVQ

>member
-1 MAMNNRVLSIEIGNS
+1 MNNRVLSIEIGNS
-16 FTKICEMDYKVKKP
+16 FTKICEIDYKVKKP

-41 EGIVVDGMLQ
+41 EGVVVDGMLQ
-51 PTQEYADRMVNALGT
+51 PTQEYADHLVNALGT
-66 NGIRTKKVIFTIS
+66 NGIHTRRVIFTIS

-87 VQIPNVKASK
+87 VQIPNVKANK
-97 IEALVKTNANEYFP
+97 IEALVKTNANDYFP

-125 GLTENGKLR
+125 GLTEEGKLR

-145 DSYYQLAQMCSWEV
+145 DSYYQLAQMCGWEV

-182 MVIKIDENS
+182 MMIKIDENS

-206 TVAYGVQDAID
+206 TVAYGVQDAIE

-244 RVLHPGDKVWEENAG
+244 RVLHQGDKLWEENAG

-270 VTEARQKITASLEPL
+270 VTAARQKITSSLEPL

-296 DSRNSENPIEKSYVT
+296 DSRNSNTPIERTYVT

-331 VHTLSEMDDKIG
+331 VHTLSDMDDKIG

-372 STQKSKGLT
+372 SQQKTKGMT

-399 VILSIAMAATSV
+399 VILSIAMAVTSL
-411 TRYLG
+411 TRYFG
-416 NVAQNVYLQNRV
+416 TVAENVALQARV
-428 QELQPAQAVYNDYL
+428 EELQPAQAVYNDYL
-442 AAEAQYDKYTYL
+442 ATAAQYDKYQYL
-454 YAYTQTPNENLV
+454 YEYTENPNENLV
-466 EFINELEQILPD
+466 EFINELEQILPS
-478 SFYTN
+478 SFWTN
-483 SFSSDQT
+483 SFSSDME

-513 MQSIDDV
+513 MESIEDV
-520 EISNITDSKDETGTS
+520 QISNITDAQNELGESA
-535 IVTFSITGSYKV
+535 VTFSITGTYADIHADSEEAENT
-547 LGVILSIAMAA
+547 GDAA
-558 TSVTRYLG
+558 
-566 NVAQNVYLQNRVQE
+566 
-580 LQPAQAVYNDY
+580 
-591 LAAEAQYDKY
+591 
-601 TYLYA
+601 
-606 YTQTPN
+606 
-612 ENLVEF
+612 
-618 INELEQILPDSF
+618 
-630 YTNSFSSDQTGI
+630 
-642 SMSVT
+642 
-647 VEGKAAAART
+647 
-657 ILNIRNMQSIDDVE
+657 
-671 ISNITDSKD
+671 
-680 ETGTSIVTFSIT
+680 GT
-692 GSYKELTDETEES
+692 
-705 GEAQADT
+705 
-712 QTAQ
+712 TAQ

>member
-1 MAMNNRVLSIEIGNS
+1 MNNRVLSIEIGNS
-16 FTKICEMDYKVKKP
+16 FTKICEIDYKVKKP

-41 EGIVVDGMLQ
+41 EGVVVDGMLQ
-51 PTQEYADRMVNALGT
+51 PTQEYADHLVNALGT
-66 NGIRTKKVIFTIS
+66 NGIRTKRVIFTIS

-87 VQIPNVKASK
+87 VQIPNVKANK
-97 IEALVKTNANEYFP
+97 IEALVKTNANDYFP

-125 GLTENGKLR
+125 GLTEEGKLR

-145 DSYYQLAQMCSWEV
+145 DSYYQLAQMCGWEV

-182 MVIKIDENS
+182 MMIKIDENS

-206 TVAYGVQDAID
+206 TVAYGVQDAIE

-244 RVLHPGDKVWEENAG
+244 RVLHQGDKLWEENAG

-270 VTEARQKITASLEPL
+270 VTAARQKITASLEPL

-296 DSRNSENPIEKSYVT
+296 DSRNSDTPIERTYVT

-372 STQKSKGLT
+372 STQKAKGLT

-392 VAVLVLG
+392 VAILVLG
-399 VILSIAMAATSV
+399 VILSIAMAVTSL
-411 TRYLG
+411 TRYFG
-416 NVAQNVYLQNRV
+416 TVAENVALQARV
-428 QELQPAQAVYNDYL
+428 EELQPAQTVYNEYL
-442 AAEAQYDKYTYL
+442 STAAQYDKYKYL
-454 YAYTQTPNENLV
+454 YEYTENPNENLV
-466 EFINELEQILPD
+466 EFINELEQILPS
-478 SFYTN
+478 SFWTN
-483 SFSSDQT
+483 SFSSDME

-513 MQSIDDV
+513 MESIEDV
-520 EISNITDSKDETGTS
+520 QISNITDTQNELGESA
-535 IVTFSITGSYKV
+535 VTFSITG
-547 LGVILSIAMAA
+547 
-558 TSVTRYLG
+558 
-566 NVAQNVYLQNRVQE
+566 
-580 LQPAQAVYNDY
+580 
-591 LAAEAQYDKY
+591 
-601 TYLYA
+601 TYA
-606 YTQTPN
+606 DIHADTEET
-612 ENLVEF
+612 E
-618 INELEQILPDSF
+618 S
-630 YTNSFSSDQTGI
+630 TGD
-642 SMSVT
+642 T
-647 VEGKAAAART
+647 
-657 ILNIRNMQSIDDVE
+657 
-671 ISNITDSKD
+671 
-680 ETGTSIVTFSIT
+680 TGT
-692 GSYKELTDETEES
+692 
-705 GEAQADT
+705 
-712 QTAQ
+712 TAQ

>member
-1 MAMNNRVLSIEIGNS
+1 MNNRVLSIEIGNS
-16 FTKICEMDYKVKKP
+16 FTKICEIDYKVKKP

-41 EGIVVDGMLQ
+41 EGVVVDGMLQ
-51 PTQEYADRMVNALGT
+51 PTQEYADHLVNALGT
-66 NGIRTKKVIFTIS
+66 NGIRTKRVIFTIS

-87 VQIPNVKASK
+87 VQIPNVKANK
-97 IEALVKTNANEYFP
+97 IEALVKTNANDYFP

-125 GLTENGKLR
+125 GLTDEGKLR

-145 DSYYQLAQMCSWEV
+145 NSYYQLAQMCGWEV

-182 MVIKIDENS
+182 MMIKIDENS

-206 TVAYGVQDAID
+206 TVAYGVQDAIE

-244 RVLHPGDKVWEENAG
+244 RVLHPGDKLWEENAG
-259 RWEDEDAGNVE
+259 RWEDEDAGNAE
-270 VTEARQKITASLEPL
+270 VTAARQKITSSLEPL

-296 DSRNSENPIEKSYVT
+296 DSRNSDTPIERTYVT

-331 VHTLSEMDDKIG
+331 VHTLSDMDDKIG

-372 STQKSKGLT
+372 STQKAKGLT

-392 VAVLVLG
+392 VAILVLG
-399 VILSIAMAATSV
+399 VILSIAMAVTSL
-411 TRYLG
+411 TRYFG
-416 NVAQNVYLQNRV
+416 TVAENVALQARV
-428 QELQPAQAVYNDYL
+428 EELQPAQAVYNEYL
-442 AAEAQYDKYTYL
+442 SAAAQYDKYKYL
-454 YAYTQTPNENLV
+454 YEYTENPNENLV
-466 EFINELEQILPD
+466 EFINELEQILPS
-478 SFYTN
+478 SFWTN
-483 SFSSDQT
+483 SFSSDME

-513 MQSIDDV
+513 MESIEDV
-520 EISNITDSKDETGTS
+520 QISNITDTQNELGESA
-535 IVTFSITGSYKV
+535 VTFSITG
-547 LGVILSIAMAA
+547 
-558 TSVTRYLG
+558 
-566 NVAQNVYLQNRVQE
+566 
-580 LQPAQAVYNDY
+580 
-591 LAAEAQYDKY
+591 
-601 TYLYA
+601 TYA
-606 YTQTPN
+606 DIHADTEET
-612 ENLVEF
+612 E
-618 INELEQILPDSF
+618 S
-630 YTNSFSSDQTGI
+630 TGD
-642 SMSVT
+642 T
-647 VEGKAAAART
+647 
-657 ILNIRNMQSIDDVE
+657 
-671 ISNITDSKD
+671 
-680 ETGTSIVTFSIT
+680 TGT
-692 GSYKELTDETEES
+692 
-705 GEAQADT
+705 
-712 QTAQ
+712 TAQ

>member
-1 MAMNNRVLSIEIGNS
+1 MNNRVLSIEIGNS
-16 FTKICEMDYKVKKP
+16 FTKICEIDYKVKKP

-41 EGIVVDGMLQ
+41 EGVVVDGMLQ
-51 PTQEYADRMVNALGT
+51 PTQEYADHLVNALGT

-97 IEALVKTNANEYFP
+97 IEALVKTNANDYFP

-125 GLTENGKLR
+125 GLTEEGKLR

-145 DSYYQLAQMCSWEV
+145 DSYYQLAQMCGWEV

-182 MVIKIDENS
+182 MMIKIDENS

-206 TVAYGVQDAID
+206 TVAYGVQDAIE

-244 RVLHPGDKVWEENAG
+244 RVLHQGDKLWEENAG

-270 VTEARQKITASLEPL
+270 VTAARQKITSSLEPL

-296 DSRNSENPIEKSYVT
+296 DSRNSDTPIERTYVT

-331 VHTLSEMDDKIG
+331 VHTLSDMDDKIG

-372 STQKSKGLT
+372 SQQKAKGMT

-399 VILSIAMAATSV
+399 VILSIAMAVTSL
-411 TRYLG
+411 TRYFG
-416 NVAQNVYLQNRV
+416 TVAENVALQARV
-428 QELQPAQAVYNDYL
+428 EELQPAQAVYNEYL
-442 AAEAQYDKYTYL
+442 SAAAQYDKYKYL
-454 YAYTQTPNENLV
+454 YEYTENPNENLV
-466 EFINELEQILPD
+466 EFINELEQILPS
-478 SFYTN
+478 SFWTN
-483 SFSSDQT
+483 SFSSDME

-513 MQSIDDV
+513 MESIEDV
-520 EISNITDSKDETGTS
+520 QISNITDTQNELGESA
-535 IVTFSITGSYKV
+535 VTFSITG
-547 LGVILSIAMAA
+547 
-558 TSVTRYLG
+558 
-566 NVAQNVYLQNRVQE
+566 
-580 LQPAQAVYNDY
+580 
-591 LAAEAQYDKY
+591 
-601 TYLYA
+601 TYA
-606 YTQTPN
+606 DIHADTEET
-612 ENLVEF
+612 E
-618 INELEQILPDSF
+618 S
-630 YTNSFSSDQTGI
+630 TGD
-642 SMSVT
+642 T
-647 VEGKAAAART
+647 
-657 ILNIRNMQSIDDVE
+657 
-671 ISNITDSKD
+671 
-680 ETGTSIVTFSIT
+680 TGT
-692 GSYKELTDETEES
+692 
-705 GEAQADT
+705 
-712 QTAQ
+712 TAQ

>member
-1 MAMNNRVLSIEIGNS
+1 MAMNNRVLSIEISNS
-16 FTKICEMDYKVKKP
+16 FTKICEIDYKVKKP

-41 EGIVVDGMLQ
+41 EGVVVDGMLQ
-51 PTQEYADRMVNALGT
+51 PTQEYADHLVNALGT
-66 NGIRTKKVIFTIS
+66 NGIHTKRVIFTIS

-87 VQIPNVKASK
+87 VQIPNVKANK
-97 IEALVKTNANEYFP
+97 IEALVKTNANDYFP

-125 GLTENGKLR
+125 GLTEEGKLR

-145 DSYYQLAQMCSWEV
+145 NSYYQLAQMCGWEV

-174 DEKSEKVT
+174 DEKTETVT
-182 MVIKIDENS
+182 MMIKIDENS

-206 TVAYGVQDAID
+206 TVAYGVQDAIE

-244 RVLHPGDKVWEENAG
+244 RVLHQGDKLWEENAG

-270 VTEARQKITASLEPL
+270 VTAARQKITSSLETL

-296 DSRNSENPIEKSYVT
+296 DSRNGDNPIQKTFVT

-331 VHTLSEMDDKIG
+331 VHTLSDMEDKIG

-372 STQKSKGLT
+372 SQQKTKGMT

-399 VILSIAMAATSV
+399 VILSIAMAVTSL
-411 TRYLG
+411 TRYFG
-416 NVAQNVYLQNRV
+416 TVAENVALQARV
-428 QELQPAQAVYNDYL
+428 EELQPAQAVYNDYL
-442 AAEAQYDKYTYL
+442 ATAAQYDKYQYL
-454 YAYTQTPNENLV
+454 YEYTENPNENLV
-466 EFINELEQILPD
+466 EFINELEQILPS
-478 SFYTN
+478 SFWTN
-483 SFSSDQT
+483 SFSSDME

-513 MQSIDDV
+513 MESIEDV
-520 EISNITDSKDETGTS
+520 QISNITDAQNELGESA
-535 IVTFSITGSYKV
+535 VTFSITGTYADIHADSEEAENT
-547 LGVILSIAMAA
+547 GDAA
-558 TSVTRYLG
+558 
-566 NVAQNVYLQNRVQE
+566 
-580 LQPAQAVYNDY
+580 
-591 LAAEAQYDKY
+591 
-601 TYLYA
+601 
-606 YTQTPN
+606 
-612 ENLVEF
+612 
-618 INELEQILPDSF
+618 
-630 YTNSFSSDQTGI
+630 
-642 SMSVT
+642 
-647 VEGKAAAART
+647 
-657 ILNIRNMQSIDDVE
+657 
-671 ISNITDSKD
+671 
-680 ETGTSIVTFSIT
+680 GT
-692 GSYKELTDETEES
+692 
-705 GEAQADT
+705 
-712 QTAQ
+712 TAQ

>member
-1 MAMNNRVLSIEIGNS
+1 MAMNNRVLSIEISNS
-16 FTKICEMDYKVKKP
+16 FTKICEIDYKVKKP

-41 EGIVVDGMLQ
+41 EGVVVDGMLQ
-51 PTQEYADRMVNALGT
+51 PTQEYADHLVNALGT
-66 NGIRTKKVIFTIS
+66 NGIHTKRVIFTIS

-87 VQIPNVKASK
+87 VQIPNVKANK
-97 IEALVKTNANEYFP
+97 IEALVKANANDYFP

-125 GLTENGKLR
+125 GLTEEGKLR

-145 DSYYQLAQMCSWEV
+145 NSYYQLAQMCGWEV

-182 MVIKIDENS
+182 MMIKIDENS

-206 TVAYGVQDAID
+206 TVAYGVQDAIE

-244 RVLHPGDKVWEENAG
+244 RVLHQGDKVWEENAG

-270 VTEARQKITASLEPL
+270 VTAARQKITASLEPL

-296 DSRNSENPIEKSYVT
+296 DSRNGDTPIERTYVT

-331 VHTLSEMDDKIG
+331 VHTLSDMEDKIG

-372 STQKSKGLT
+372 SQQKTKGMT

-399 VILSIAMAATSV
+399 VILSIAMAVTSL
-411 TRYLG
+411 TRYFG
-416 NVAQNVYLQNRV
+416 TVAENVALQVRV
-428 QELQPAQAVYNDYL
+428 EELQPAQAVYNDYL
-442 AAEAQYDKYTYL
+442 ATAAQYDKYQYL
-454 YAYTQTPNENLV
+454 YEYTENPNENLV
-466 EFINELEQILPD
+466 EFINELEQILPS
-478 SFYTN
+478 SFWTN
-483 SFSSDQT
+483 SFSSDME

-513 MQSIDDV
+513 MESIEDV
-520 EISNITDSKDETGTS
+520 QISNITDAQNELGESA
-535 IVTFSITGSYKV
+535 VTFSITGTYADIHADSEEAENT
-547 LGVILSIAMAA
+547 GDAA
-558 TSVTRYLG
+558 
-566 NVAQNVYLQNRVQE
+566 
-580 LQPAQAVYNDY
+580 
-591 LAAEAQYDKY
+591 
-601 TYLYA
+601 
-606 YTQTPN
+606 
-612 ENLVEF
+612 
-618 INELEQILPDSF
+618 
-630 YTNSFSSDQTGI
+630 
-642 SMSVT
+642 
-647 VEGKAAAART
+647 
-657 ILNIRNMQSIDDVE
+657 
-671 ISNITDSKD
+671 
-680 ETGTSIVTFSIT
+680 GT
-692 GSYKELTDETEES
+692 
-705 GEAQADT
+705 
-712 QTAQ
+712 TAQ

>member
-16 FTKICEMDYKVKKP
+16 FTKICEIDYKVKKP

-35 LTVETP
+35 LTVETQ
-41 EGIVVDGMLQ
+41 EGVVVDGMLQ
-51 PTQEYADRMVNALGT
+51 PTQEYADHLVNALGT
-66 NGIRTKKVIFTIS
+66 NGIRTRKVIFTIS

-87 VQIPNVKASK
+87 VQIPNVKANK
-97 IEALVKTNANEYFP
+97 IEALVKTNANDYFP

-125 GLTENGKLR
+125 GLTEDGKLR

-145 DSYYQLAQMCSWEV
+145 NSYYQLAQMCGWEV

-174 DEKSEKVT
+174 DEKTETVT
-182 MVIKIDENS
+182 MMIKIDENS

-206 TVAYGVQDAID
+206 TVAYGVQDAIE

-244 RVLHPGDKVWEENAG
+244 RVLHPGDKLWEENAG

-270 VTEARQKITASLEPL
+270 VTAARQKITSSLEPL

-296 DSRNSENPIEKSYVT
+296 DSRNGDNPIQKTFVT

-331 VHTLSEMDDKIG
+331 VHTLSDMEDKIG

-372 STQKSKGLT
+372 SQQKTKGMT

-399 VILSIAMAATSV
+399 VILSIAMAVTSL
-411 TRYLG
+411 TRYFG
-416 NVAQNVYLQNRV
+416 TVAENVALQARV
-428 QELQPAQAVYNDYL
+428 EELQPAQAVYNEYL
-442 AAEAQYDKYTYL
+442 SAAAQYDKYKYL
-454 YAYTQTPNENLV
+454 YEYTENPNENLV
-466 EFINELEQILPD
+466 EFINELEQILPS
-478 SFYTN
+478 SFWTN

-513 MQSIDDV
+513 MESIEDV
-520 EISNITDSKDETGTS
+520 QISNITDAQNELGESA
-535 IVTFSITGSYKV
+535 VTFSITGTYADIHADSEEAENT
-547 LGVILSIAMAA
+547 GDAAGTIA
-558 TSVTRYLG
+558 
-566 NVAQNVYLQNRVQE
+566 Q
-580 LQPAQAVYNDY
+580 
-591 LAAEAQYDKY
+591 
-601 TYLYA
+601 
-606 YTQTPN
+606 
-612 ENLVEF
+612 
-618 INELEQILPDSF
+618 
-630 YTNSFSSDQTGI
+630 
-642 SMSVT
+642 
-647 VEGKAAAART
+647 
-657 ILNIRNMQSIDDVE
+657 
-671 ISNITDSKD
+671 
-680 ETGTSIVTFSIT
+680 
-692 GSYKELTDETEES
+692 
-705 GEAQADT
+705 
-712 QTAQ
+712 

>member
-1 MAMNNRVLSIEIGNS
+1 MNNRVLSIEIGNS
-16 FTKICEMDYKVKKP
+16 FTKICEIDYKVKKP

-41 EGIVVDGMLQ
+41 EGVVVDGMLQ
-51 PTQEYADRMVNALGT
+51 PTQEYADHLMNALGT
-66 NGIRTKKVIFTIS
+66 NGIHTRRVIFTIS

-87 VQIPNVKASK
+87 VQIPNVKANK
-97 IEALVKTNANEYFP
+97 IEALVKTNANDYFP

-125 GLTENGKLR
+125 GLTEEGKLR

-145 DSYYQLAQMCSWEV
+145 DSYYQLAQMCGWEV

-182 MVIKIDENS
+182 MMIKIDENS

-206 TVAYGVQDAID
+206 TVAYGVQDAIE

-244 RVLHPGDKVWEENAG
+244 RVLHQGDKLWEENAG

-270 VTEARQKITASLEPL
+270 VTAARQKITSSLEPL

-296 DSRNSENPIEKSYVT
+296 DSRNSNTPIERTYVT

-331 VHTLSEMDDKIG
+331 VHTLSDMDDKIG

-372 STQKSKGLT
+372 SQQKGKGMT

-399 VILSIAMAATSV
+399 VILSIAMAVTSL
-411 TRYLG
+411 TRYFG
-416 NVAQNVYLQNRV
+416 TVAENVALQARV
-428 QELQPAQAVYNDYL
+428 EELQPAQTVYNEYL
-442 AAEAQYDKYTYL
+442 SAAAQYDKYKYL
-454 YAYTQTPNENLV
+454 YEYTENPNENLV

-478 SFYTN
+478 SFYTD

-490 GISMSVTVEGK
+490 GISMTVNVEGK

-513 MQSIDDV
+513 MESIEDV
-520 EISNITDSKDETGTS
+520 QISNITDNQDEMGGSWVMFSMTGT
-535 IVTFSITGSYKV
+535 YRE
-547 LGVILSIAMAA
+547 LS
-558 TSVTRYLG
+558 
-566 NVAQNVYLQNRVQE
+566 
-580 LQPAQAVYNDY
+580 
-591 LAAEAQYDKY
+591 
-601 TYLYA
+601 
-606 YTQTPN
+606 
-612 ENLVEF
+612 
-618 INELEQILPDSF
+618 
-630 YTNSFSSDQTGI
+630 
-642 SMSVT
+642 
-647 VEGKAAAART
+647 
-657 ILNIRNMQSIDDVE
+657 
-671 ISNITDSKD
+671 
-680 ETGTSIVTFSIT
+680 
-692 GSYKELTDETEES
+692 DETEET
-705 GEAQADT
+705 GETVEST
-712 QTAQ
+712 QSVQ

>member
-1 MAMNNRVLSIEIGNS
+1 MNNRVLSIEIGNS
-16 FTKICEMDYKVKKP
+16 FTKICEIDYKVKKP

-41 EGIVVDGMLQ
+41 EGVVVDGMLQ
-51 PTQEYADRMVNALGT
+51 PTQEYADHLVNALGT
-66 NGIRTKKVIFTIS
+66 NGIRTKRVIFTIS

-97 IEALVKTNANEYFP
+97 IEALVKTNANDYFP

-125 GLTENGKLR
+125 GLTEEGKLR

-145 DSYYQLAQMCSWEV
+145 DSYYQLAQMCGWEV

-182 MVIKIDENS
+182 MMIKIDENS

-244 RVLHPGDKVWEENAG
+244 RVLHQGDKLWEENAG
-259 RWEDEDAGNVE
+259 RWEDEDAGNAE
-270 VTEARQKITASLEPL
+270 VTAARQKITSSLEPL

-296 DSRNSENPIEKSYVT
+296 DSRNSNTPIERTYVT

-331 VHTLSEMDDKIG
+331 VHTLSDMDDKIG

-372 STQKSKGLT
+372 SQQKGKGMT

-399 VILSIAMAATSV
+399 VILSIAMAVTSL
-411 TRYLG
+411 TRYFG
-416 NVAQNVYLQNRV
+416 TVAENVALQARV
-428 QELQPAQAVYNDYL
+428 EELQPAQTVYNEYL
-442 AAEAQYDKYTYL
+442 SAAAQYDKYEYL
-454 YAYTQTPNENLV
+454 YAYTETPNENLV

-478 SFYTN
+478 SFWTN
-483 SFSSDQT
+483 SFSSDDT
-490 GISMSVTVEGK
+490 GISMTVTVAGK
-501 AAAARTILNIRN
+501 PAAAETIKNIRN
-513 MQSIDDV
+513 MKSMEEV
-520 EISNITDSKDETGTS
+520 TVSGITDNTDEAGNST
-535 IVTFSITGSYKV
+535 VTFSIS
-547 LGVILSIAMAA
+547 
-558 TSVTRYLG
+558 
-566 NVAQNVYLQNRVQE
+566 
-580 LQPAQAVYNDY
+580 
-591 LAAEAQYDKY
+591 
-601 TYLYA
+601 
-606 YTQTPN
+606 
-612 ENLVEF
+612 
-618 INELEQILPDSF
+618 
-630 YTNSFSSDQTGI
+630 
-642 SMSVT
+642 
-647 VEGKAAAART
+647 
-657 ILNIRNMQSIDDVE
+657 
-671 ISNITDSKD
+671 
-680 ETGTSIVTFSIT
+680 GT
-692 GSYKELTDETEES
+692 YKELTDETEEN
-705 GEAQADT
+705 GETLSST

>member
-1 MAMNNRVLSIEIGNS
+1 MNNRVLSIEIGNS
-16 FTKICEMDYKVKKP
+16 FTKICEIDYKVKKP

-41 EGIVVDGMLQ
+41 EGVVVDGMLQ
-51 PTQEYADRMVNALGT
+51 PTQEYADHLVNALGT
-66 NGIRTKKVIFTIS
+66 NGIRTKRVIFTIS

-87 VQIPNVKASK
+87 VQIPNVKANK
-97 IEALVKTNANEYFP
+97 IEALVKTNANDYFP

-125 GLTENGKLR
+125 GLTEEGKLR

-145 DSYYQLAQMCSWEV
+145 NSYYQLAQMCGWEV

-182 MVIKIDENS
+182 MMIKIDENS

-206 TVAYGVQDAID
+206 TVAYGVQDAIE

-244 RVLHPGDKVWEENAG
+244 RVLHQGDKLWEENAG
-259 RWEDEDAGNVE
+259 RWEDEDAGNAE
-270 VTEARQKITASLEPL
+270 VTAARQKITSSLEPL

-296 DSRNSENPIEKSYVT
+296 DSRNSDTPIERTYVT

-331 VHTLSEMDDKIG
+331 VHTLSDMDDKIG

-372 STQKSKGLT
+372 STQKAKGLT

-392 VAVLVLG
+392 VAILVLG
-399 VILSIAMAATSV
+399 VILSIAMAVTSL
-411 TRYLG
+411 TRYFG
-416 NVAQNVYLQNRV
+416 TVAENVALQARV
-428 QELQPAQAVYNDYL
+428 EELQPAQAVYNEYL
-442 AAEAQYDKYTYL
+442 SAAAQYDKYKYL
-454 YAYTQTPNENLV
+454 YEYTENPNENLV
-466 EFINELEQILPD
+466 EFINELEQILPS
-478 SFYTN
+478 SFWTN
-483 SFSSDQT
+483 SFSSDME

-513 MQSIDDV
+513 MESIEDV
-520 EISNITDSKDETGTS
+520 QISNITDTQNELGESA
-535 IVTFSITGSYKV
+535 VTFSITG
-547 LGVILSIAMAA
+547 
-558 TSVTRYLG
+558 
-566 NVAQNVYLQNRVQE
+566 
-580 LQPAQAVYNDY
+580 
-591 LAAEAQYDKY
+591 
-601 TYLYA
+601 TYA
-606 YTQTPN
+606 DIHADTEET
-612 ENLVEF
+612 E
-618 INELEQILPDSF
+618 S
-630 YTNSFSSDQTGI
+630 TGD
-642 SMSVT
+642 T
-647 VEGKAAAART
+647 
-657 ILNIRNMQSIDDVE
+657 
-671 ISNITDSKD
+671 
-680 ETGTSIVTFSIT
+680 TGT
-692 GSYKELTDETEES
+692 
-705 GEAQADT
+705 
-712 QTAQ
+712 TAQ

>member
-16 FTKICEMDYKVKKP
+16 FTKICEIDYKVKKP

-35 LTVETP
+35 LTVETQ

-51 PTQEYADRMVNALGT
+51 PTQEYADHLVNALGT
-66 NGIRTKKVIFTIS
+66 NGIRTKRVIFTIS

-87 VQIPNVKASK
+87 VQIPNVKANK
-97 IEALVKTNANEYFP
+97 IEALVKTNANDYFP

-125 GLTENGKLR
+125 GLTEEGKLR

-145 DSYYQLAQMCSWEV
+145 DSYYQLAQMCGWEV

-182 MVIKIDENS
+182 MMIKIDENN

-206 TVAYGVQDAID
+206 TVAYGVQDAIE

-225 AVNDPMSAVERFQK
+225 AVSDPMSAVERFQK

-244 RVLHPGDKVWEENAG
+244 RVLHPGDKLWEENAG

-270 VTEARQKITASLEPL
+270 VTAARQKITSTLEPL
-285 IVGVSRVIDFY
+285 IVGVNRVIDFY
-296 DSRNSENPIEKSYVT
+296 DSRNGDTPIERTYVT

-331 VHTLSEMDDKIG
+331 VHTLSDMEDKIG

-372 STQKSKGLT
+372 NQQKAKGMT

-399 VILSIAMAATSV
+399 VILSIAMVVTSL
-411 TRYLG
+411 TRYFG
-416 NVAQNVYLQNRV
+416 TVAENVALQARV
-428 QELQPAQAVYNDYL
+428 EELQPAQAVYNEYL
-442 AAEAQYDKYTYL
+442 SAAAQYDKYKYL
-454 YAYTQTPNENLV
+454 YEYTENPNENLV

-478 SFYTN
+478 SFYTD

-490 GISMSVTVEGK
+490 GISMTVNVEGK
-501 AAAARTILNIRN
+501 AAAARTILNVRN
-513 MQSIDDV
+513 MESIEDV
-520 EISNITDSKDETGTS
+520 QISNITDNQDEMGGSWVMFSMTGT
-535 IVTFSITGSYKV
+535 Y
-547 LGVILSIAMAA
+547 
-558 TSVTRYLG
+558 R
-566 NVAQNVYLQNRVQE
+566 
-580 LQPAQAVYNDY
+580 
-591 LAAEAQYDKY
+591 
-601 TYLYA
+601 
-606 YTQTPN
+606 
-612 ENLVEF
+612 
-618 INELEQILPDSF
+618 
-630 YTNSFSSDQTGI
+630 
-642 SMSVT
+642 
-647 VEGKAAAART
+647 
-657 ILNIRNMQSIDDVE
+657 
-671 ISNITDSKD
+671 
-680 ETGTSIVTFSIT
+680 
-692 GSYKELTDETEES
+692 ELTDETEET
-705 GEAQADT
+705 GETVEST
-712 QTAQ
+712 QSVQ

>member
-16 FTKICEMDYKVKKP
+16 FTKICEIDYKVKKP

-41 EGIVVDGMLQ
+41 EGVVVDGMLQ
-51 PTQEYADRMVNALGT
+51 PTQEYADHLVNALGT
-66 NGIRTKKVIFTIS
+66 NGIRTKRVIFTIS

-87 VQIPNVKASK
+87 VQIPNVKANK
-97 IEALVKTNANEYFP
+97 IEALVKTNANDYFP

-125 GLTENGKLR
+125 GLTEEGKLR

-145 DSYYQLAQMCSWEV
+145 NSYYQLAQMCGWEV

-182 MVIKIDENS
+182 MMIKIDENN

-206 TVAYGVQDAID
+206 TVAYGVQDAIE

-244 RVLHPGDKVWEENAG
+244 RVLHQGDKLWEENAG
-259 RWEDEDAGNVE
+259 RWEDEDAGNAE
-270 VTEARQKITASLEPL
+270 VTAARQKITSSLEPL

-296 DSRNSENPIEKSYVT
+296 DSRNSDTPIERTYVT

-331 VHTLSEMDDKIG
+331 VHTLSDMDDKIG

-372 STQKSKGLT
+372 SQQKAKGMT

-399 VILSIAMAATSV
+399 VILSIAMAVTSL
-411 TRYLG
+411 TRYFG
-416 NVAQNVYLQNRV
+416 TVAENVTLQARV
-428 QELQPAQAVYNDYL
+428 EELQPAQTVYNEYL
-442 AAEAQYDKYTYL
+442 STAAQYDKYKYL
-454 YAYTQTPNENLV
+454 YEYTENPNENLV
-466 EFINELEQILPD
+466 EFINELEQILPS
-478 SFYTN
+478 SFWTN
-483 SFSSDQT
+483 SFSSDME

-513 MQSIDDV
+513 MESIEDV
-520 EISNITDSKDETGTS
+520 QISNITDTQNELGESA
-535 IVTFSITGSYKV
+535 VTFSITG
-547 LGVILSIAMAA
+547 
-558 TSVTRYLG
+558 
-566 NVAQNVYLQNRVQE
+566 
-580 LQPAQAVYNDY
+580 
-591 LAAEAQYDKY
+591 
-601 TYLYA
+601 TYA
-606 YTQTPN
+606 DIHADTEET
-612 ENLVEF
+612 E
-618 INELEQILPDSF
+618 S
-630 YTNSFSSDQTGI
+630 TGD
-642 SMSVT
+642 T
-647 VEGKAAAART
+647 
-657 ILNIRNMQSIDDVE
+657 
-671 ISNITDSKD
+671 
-680 ETGTSIVTFSIT
+680 TGT
-692 GSYKELTDETEES
+692 
-705 GEAQADT
+705 
-712 QTAQ
+712 TAQ

>member
-16 FTKICEMDYKVKKP
+16 FTKICEIDYKVKKP

-41 EGIVVDGMLQ
+41 EGVVVDGMLQ
-51 PTQEYADRMVNALGT
+51 PTQEYADHLVNALGT
-66 NGIRTKKVIFTIS
+66 NGIRTKRVIFTIS

-87 VQIPNVKASK
+87 VQIPNVKANK
-97 IEALVKTNANEYFP
+97 IEALVKTNANDYFP

-125 GLTENGKLR
+125 GLTEEGKLR

-145 DSYYQLAQMCSWEV
+145 NSYYQLAQMCGWEV

-182 MVIKIDENS
+182 MMIKIDENS

-206 TVAYGVQDAID
+206 TVAYGVQDAIE

-225 AVNDPMSAVERFQK
+225 AVSDPMSAVERFQK

-244 RVLHPGDKVWEENAG
+244 RVLHQGDKLWEENAG
-259 RWEDEDAGNVE
+259 RWEDEDAGNAE
-270 VTEARQKITASLEPL
+270 VTAARQKITSSLEPL

-296 DSRNSENPIEKSYVT
+296 DSRNSNTPIERTYVT

-331 VHTLSEMDDKIG
+331 VHTLSDMDDKIG

-372 STQKSKGLT
+372 SQQKAKGMT

-392 VAVLVLG
+392 VAILVLG
-399 VILSIAMAATSV
+399 VILSIAMAVTSL
-411 TRYLG
+411 TRYFG
-416 NVAQNVYLQNRV
+416 TVAENVALQARV
-428 QELQPAQAVYNDYL
+428 EELQPAQTVYNEYL
-442 AAEAQYDKYTYL
+442 STAAQYDKYKYL
-454 YAYTQTPNENLV
+454 YEYTENPNENLV

-478 SFYTN
+478 SFYTD

-490 GISMSVTVEGK
+490 GISMTVNVEGK

-513 MQSIDDV
+513 MESIEDV
-520 EISNITDSKDETGTS
+520 QISNITDNQDEMGGSWVMFSMTGT
-535 IVTFSITGSYKV
+535 YRE
-547 LGVILSIAMAA
+547 LS
-558 TSVTRYLG
+558 
-566 NVAQNVYLQNRVQE
+566 
-580 LQPAQAVYNDY
+580 
-591 LAAEAQYDKY
+591 
-601 TYLYA
+601 
-606 YTQTPN
+606 
-612 ENLVEF
+612 
-618 INELEQILPDSF
+618 
-630 YTNSFSSDQTGI
+630 
-642 SMSVT
+642 
-647 VEGKAAAART
+647 
-657 ILNIRNMQSIDDVE
+657 
-671 ISNITDSKD
+671 
-680 ETGTSIVTFSIT
+680 
-692 GSYKELTDETEES
+692 DETEET
-705 GEAQADT
+705 GETVEST
-712 QTAQ
+712 QSVQ

>member
-1 MAMNNRVLSIEIGNS
+1 MNNRVLSIEISNS
-16 FTKICEMDYKVKKP
+16 FTKICEIDYKVKKP

-41 EGIVVDGMLQ
+41 EGVVVDGMLQ
-51 PTQEYADRMVNALGT
+51 PTQEYADHLVNALDT
-66 NGIRTKKVIFTIS
+66 NGIHTKRVIFTIS

-87 VQIPNVKASK
+87 VQIPNVKANK
-97 IEALVKTNANEYFP
+97 IEALVKTNANDYFP

-125 GLTENGKLR
+125 GLTEEGKLR

-145 DSYYQLAQMCSWEV
+145 DSYYQLAQMCGWEV

-182 MVIKIDENS
+182 MMIKIDENN

-206 TVAYGVQDAID
+206 TVAYGVQDAIE

-244 RVLHPGDKVWEENAG
+244 RVLHQGDKLWEENAG

-270 VTEARQKITASLEPL
+270 VTAARQKITATLEPL
-285 IVGVSRVIDFY
+285 IVGVNRVIDFY
-296 DSRNSENPIEKSYVT
+296 DSRNGDTPIERTYVT

-331 VHTLSEMDDKIG
+331 VHTLSDMDDKIG

-372 STQKSKGLT
+372 SQQKAKGMT

-399 VILSIAMAATSV
+399 VILSIAMAVTSL
-411 TRYLG
+411 TRYFG
-416 NVAQNVYLQNRV
+416 TVAENVALQARV
-428 QELQPAQAVYNDYL
+428 EELQPAQTVYNEYL
-442 AAEAQYDKYTYL
+442 SAAAQYDKYKYL
-454 YAYTQTPNENLV
+454 YEYTENPNENLV
-466 EFINELEQILPD
+466 EFINELEQILPS
-478 SFYTN
+478 SFWTN
-483 SFSSDQT
+483 SFSSDME

-513 MQSIDDV
+513 MESIEDV
-520 EISNITDSKDETGTS
+520 QISNITDTQNELGESA
-535 IVTFSITGSYKV
+535 VTFSITG
-547 LGVILSIAMAA
+547 
-558 TSVTRYLG
+558 
-566 NVAQNVYLQNRVQE
+566 
-580 LQPAQAVYNDY
+580 
-591 LAAEAQYDKY
+591 
-601 TYLYA
+601 TYA
-606 YTQTPN
+606 DIHADTEET
-612 ENLVEF
+612 E
-618 INELEQILPDSF
+618 S
-630 YTNSFSSDQTGI
+630 TGD
-642 SMSVT
+642 T
-647 VEGKAAAART
+647 
-657 ILNIRNMQSIDDVE
+657 
-671 ISNITDSKD
+671 
-680 ETGTSIVTFSIT
+680 TGT
-692 GSYKELTDETEES
+692 
-705 GEAQADT
+705 
-712 QTAQ
+712 TAQ

>member
-1 MAMNNRVLSIEIGNS
+1 MNNRVLSIEIGNS
-16 FTKICEMDYKVKKP
+16 FTKICEIDYKVKKP

-41 EGIVVDGMLQ
+41 EGVVVDGMLQ
-51 PTQEYADRMVNALGT
+51 PTQEYADHLVNALGT

-87 VQIPNVKASK
+87 VQIPNVKANK
-97 IEALVKTNANEYFP
+97 IEALVKTNANDYFP

-125 GLTENGKLR
+125 GLTEDGKLR

-145 DSYYQLAQMCSWEV
+145 NSYYQLAQMCGWEV

-182 MVIKIDENS
+182 MMIKIDENN

-206 TVAYGVQDAID
+206 TVAYGVQDAIE

-244 RVLHPGDKVWEENAG
+244 RVLHPGDKLWEENAG

-270 VTEARQKITASLEPL
+270 VTAARQKITSTLEPL
-285 IVGVSRVIDFY
+285 IVGVNRVIDFY
-296 DSRNSENPIEKSYVT
+296 DSRNGDTPIERTYVT

-331 VHTLSEMDDKIG
+331 VHTLSDMDDKIG

-372 STQKSKGLT
+372 SQQKAKGMT

-399 VILSIAMAATSV
+399 VILSIAMAVTSL
-411 TRYLG
+411 TRYFG
-416 NVAQNVYLQNRV
+416 TVAENVALQARV
-428 QELQPAQAVYNDYL
+428 EELQPAQAVYNEYL
-442 AAEAQYDKYTYL
+442 SAAAQYDKYKYL
-454 YAYTQTPNENLV
+454 YEYTENPNENLV

-478 SFYTN
+478 SFYTD

-490 GISMSVTVEGK
+490 GISMTVNVEGK
-501 AAAARTILNIRN
+501 AAAARTILNVRN
-513 MQSIDDV
+513 MESIEDV
-520 EISNITDSKDETGTS
+520 QISNITDNQDEMGGSWVMFSMTGT
-535 IVTFSITGSYKV
+535 YRE
-547 LGVILSIAMAA
+547 LS
-558 TSVTRYLG
+558 
-566 NVAQNVYLQNRVQE
+566 
-580 LQPAQAVYNDY
+580 
-591 LAAEAQYDKY
+591 
-601 TYLYA
+601 
-606 YTQTPN
+606 
-612 ENLVEF
+612 
-618 INELEQILPDSF
+618 
-630 YTNSFSSDQTGI
+630 
-642 SMSVT
+642 
-647 VEGKAAAART
+647 
-657 ILNIRNMQSIDDVE
+657 
-671 ISNITDSKD
+671 
-680 ETGTSIVTFSIT
+680 
-692 GSYKELTDETEES
+692 DETEET
-705 GEAQADT
+705 GETVEST
-712 QTAQ
+712 QSVQ